1 MVTETR
7 PTPEVGNHTG
17 SASHRHGLIGAI
29 LDIAV
34 RFRWAVIVLTVFAAI
49 YGAMNLL
56 RLPIDAVPDITNT
69 QVQIN
74 TSASA
79 LSPSQVE
86 TQVTFPIETGLAGI
100 EGLEM
105 TRSISRN
112 GFSQVTAIFEEGTD
126 IYFARQ
132 QVNERLAPI
141 GASLPEGA
149 EPTMGP
155 ISTGLG
161 EVLMYTIE
169 YEYPGGRDAPK
180 GGRTGWQPDGSFI
193 TERGERLDTEVAK
206 AAYLRTVQDW
216 VVAPLMRSIDGV
228 AGVDSIGG
236 YEKQFL
242 VQPDPAR
249 LTGYGLSFDTL
260 IDALE
265 AANLAEGANFV
276 DRAGEA
282 LLVRVDARLGGTQDI
297 EQAVVATREGV
308 PIRIGDVASVR
319 IGGDLRTG
327 AASLNGEEAVV
338 GTVLMR
344 SGENSR
350 TVAAASAERLEEV
363 RASLPAGVVAEIVYN
378 RSSLVDATIAT
389 VEKNLLEGA
398 LLVIAVLFLMLGNIR
413 AAIIAALV
421 IPVSMLMAAVGM
433 NRLGVSGNLMS
444 LGALDF
450 GLIVDG
456 AVIIVENSVARLAA
470 RQHHEGRLLS
480 LGERLTETRLAAQ
493 EMIRPTVYGQAII
506 LLVYAPLLTF
516 TGVEGKTFSPMAITV
531 MLALASAFVLSL
543 TFVPAMIAVLLNRK
557 LTEKDVKPVR
567 IAKERYG
574 PALRR
579 AIARP
584 WPVIGAGAGMFA
596 VAALMFTFLGSE
608 FTPQLDERDI
618 AVQSLRIPSTSLE
631 RSLAMQRQVE
641 DKLEAFPQVEL
652 VFSRTGTAE
661 VASDPMPPNASDA
674 YVILKPREEWPDPD
688 LSKDELVAE
697 MEESL
702 SGLVGNLYEFSQPIE
717 LRFNE
722 LIAGVR
728 GDVAVK
734 LYGDDLTA
742 LTRSAGEVAG
752 VLRGVE
758 GAADVKVQ
766 QVTGF
771 PTLDIAFDRPT
782 IARYGLTVE
791 EVAQSVAIAL
801 GGRPAGLV
809 FEGDRRFDVVVRLAD
824 ATRDDFDQLGALP
837 IVLENGV
844 TVPLRTLADFQVVDG
859 LAEVRRE
866 QGRRLVI
873 VSANVRE
880 RDLGSFVE
888 EARAGVSENVNLPAA
903 SFIEWGGQYQNLQA
917 AQARLGLVVPV
928 CFALVLLLL
937 FMALGGW
944 VPALAVFSAI
954 PMALAGGVFAL
965 ALRGMPFSVSAAVG
979 FIALSGVAVL
989 NGLVMMTAIRQRL
1002 DKGMSLDDAICDG
1015 ALARLRPVLMTAL
1028 VASLG
1033 FVPMAIATG
1042 TGAEVQR
1049 PLATVVIGGLITA
1062 TALTLFVL
1070 PAIARLVLREN
1081 GQDVGWREKWR
1092 AMLRLN
1098 LTRDERRE
1106 YPTGEI

>member
-1 MVTETR
+1 MAIDQTTASSPMSSDE
-7 PTPEVGNHTG
+7 G
-17 SASHRHGLIGAI
+17 SHRHGPIGVI
-29 LDIAV
+29 LDVAV
-34 RFRWAVIVLTVFAAI
+34 RFRWAIIVLTVFAAI
-49 YGAMNLL
+49 YGAFNLV

-74 TSASA
+74 TSAAA

-126 IYFARQ
+126 LYFARQ

-169 YEYPGGRDAPK
+169 YEHPGGKGATT
-180 GGRTGWQPDGSFI
+180 GGRTGWQSDGSFI
-193 TERGERLDTEVAK
+193 TERGDRLESEVAK

-236 YEKQFL
+236 FEKQFL

-249 LTGYGLSFDTL
+249 LTGYGLSFDSL

-265 AANLAEGANFV
+265 AANLAAGANFV
-276 DRAGEA
+276 DRADEA
-282 LLVRVDARLGGTQDI
+282 LLVRVDARLGSIADI
-297 EQAVVATREGV
+297 EEAVIATREGV
-308 PIRIGDVASVR
+308 PIRIGDVADVE

-344 SGENSR
+344 AGENSR
-350 TVAAASAERLEEV
+350 TVAAGAAERLEEV
-363 RASLPAGVVAEIVYN
+363 RASLPDGVVAEIVYN
-378 RSSLVDATIAT
+378 RSSLVDATIST

-398 LLVIAVLFLMLGNIR
+398 LLVIAVLFLLLGNIR
-413 AAIIAALV
+413 AAIITALV

-470 RQHHEGRLLS
+470 RQHREGRLLT

-493 EMIRPTVYGQAII
+493 EMIKPTVYGQAII
-506 LLVYAPLLTF
+506 FLVFAPLLTF
-516 TGVEGKTFSPMAITV
+516 TGVEGKTFSPMAITM

-543 TFVPAMIAVLLNRK
+543 TFVPAMIAVLLNKK
-557 LTEKDVKPVR
+557 LTEKEVKPIR
-567 IAKERYG
+567 WAKERYG
-574 PALRR
+574 PAVRKV
-579 AIARP
+579 IARP
-584 WPVIGAGAGMFA
+584 WPMIGAGVGLFTVA
-596 VAALMFTFLGSE
+596 VFVFGFLGSE

-631 RSLAMQRQVE
+631 RSLAMQRRVE
-641 DKLEAFPQVEL
+641 DRLEEFPQVDL

-674 YVILKPREEWPDPD
+674 YVILKPRDEWPDPD
-688 LSKDELVAE
+688 LPKDELVGE
-697 MEESL
+697 MESAL
-702 SGLVGNLYEFSQPIE
+702 GGLIGNLYEFSQPIE

-742 LTRSAGEVAG
+742 LTEAAGEVAG
-752 VLRGVE
+752 VLGGVE

-809 FEGDRRFDVVVRLAD
+809 FEGDRRFDVVVRLED

-888 EARAGVSENVNLPAA
+888 EAQERVSTGVDMPPA
-903 SFIEWGGQYQNLQA
+903 SFIEWGGQYQNLQE
-917 AQARLGLVVPV
+917 AQARLTIVVPIA
-928 CFALVLLLL
+928 FALVLLLL

-965 ALRGMPFSVSAAVG
+965 ALRGLPFSVSAAVG

-1002 DKGMSLDDAICDG
+1002 DSGMPLDEAVADG

-1070 PAIARLVLREN
+1070 PAIARLVLDDGKEKRSWRQRWWDRLRRNVTPEERKELR
-1081 GQDVGWREKWR
+1081 DV
-1092 AMLRLN
+1092 
-1098 LTRDERRE
+1098 T
-1106 YPTGEI
+1106 

>member
-1 MVTETR
+1 MI
-7 PTPEVGNHTG
+7 N
-17 SASHRHGLIGAI
+17 GLIRLAMANRLMVLVVVAALAVAGVLSWRALP
-29 LDIAV
+29 LDA
-34 RFRWAVIVLTVFAAI
+34 F
-49 YGAMNLL
+49 
-56 RLPIDAVPDITNT
+56 PDATPPLV
-69 QVQIN
+69 QVY
-74 TSASA
+74 TASPG
-79 LSPSQVE
+79 LSPVDVE
-86 TQVTFPIETGLAGI
+86 TLISYPIEISMYGLPQLERVQSTSI
-100 EGLEM
+100 FGL
-105 TRSISRN
+105 SR
-112 GFSQVTAIFEEGTD
+112 VDIYFEDGTD
-126 IYFARQ
+126 IYFARRL
-132 QVNERLAPI
+132 VNERLAD
-141 GASLPEGA
+141 ARREMPEGLG
-149 EPTMGP
+149 EPQLGP
-155 ISTGLG
+155 LTTGLG
-161 EVLMYTIE
+161 RILMYSVE
-169 YEYPGGRDAPK
+169 NEPGGDHSLTEL
-180 GGRTGWQPDGSFI
+180 RTAQDWIVKPQ
-193 TERGERLDTEVAK
+193 
-206 AAYLRTVQDW
+206 LRTV
-216 VVAPLMRSIDGV
+216 DGV
-228 AGVDSIGG
+228 TGVLSIGG
-236 YEKQFL
+236 FEKQYL

-249 LTGYGLSFDTL
+249 LTGYGLSFDEV

-276 DRAGEA
+276 ERAGEA
-282 LLVRVDARLGGTQDI
+282 LLARVDARLGSVEDI
-297 EQAVVATREGV
+297 EQAVVSTREGV
-308 PIRIGDVASVR
+308 PIRVGDIATVS

-327 AASLNGEEAVV
+327 AASLNGDEAVV

-344 SGENSR
+344 AGENSR
-350 TVAAASAERLEEV
+350 TVSAQAAERLEEV
-363 RASLPAGVVAEIVYN
+363 RSSLPKGIVAEIVYN

-389 VEKNLLEGA
+389 VEKNLVEGA
-398 LLVIAVLFLMLGNIR
+398 LLVIAILFLLLGNIR

-421 IPVSMLMAAVGM
+421 IPFSMLMASIGM

-470 RQHHEGRLLS
+470 RQEHEGRLLT

-493 EMIRPTVYGQAII
+493 EMIKPTVYGQAII
-506 LLVYAPLLTF
+506 LLVFAPLLTF

-543 TFVPAMIAVLLNRK
+543 TFVPAMIAILLNKK
-557 LTEKDVKPVR
+557 LTEKEVKPIR

-574 PALRR
+574 PLVRR
-579 AIARP
+579 AITRP
-584 WPVIGAGAGMFA
+584 WPVIGMGVGIFA
-596 VAALMFTFLGSE
+596 FAAFVFSFLGSE

-631 RSLAMQRQVE
+631 RSLAMQRRVE
-641 DKLEAFPQVEL
+641 DRLEQFEQVQL

-688 LSKDELVAE
+688 LAKDELVAQ
-697 MEESL
+697 MESAL
-702 SGLVGNLYEFSQPIE
+702 SSLVGNLYEFSQPIE

-734 LYGDDLTA
+734 IYGDDL
-742 LTRSAGEVAG
+742 SAMTSAANEVAG
-752 VLRGVE
+752 VLRNVD

-771 PTLDIAFDRPT
+771 PTLDIAFDRPA
-782 IARYGLTVE
+782 IARYGLKVE
-791 EVAQSVAIAL
+791 DVAQSVAIAL

-809 FEGDRRFDVVVRLAD
+809 FEGDRRFDVVVRLSD

-837 IVLENGV
+837 VLLPNGA
-844 TVPLRTLADFQVVDG
+844 TIPLRSVAEFRVVDG

-873 VSANVRE
+873 VSSNVRE

-888 EARAGVSENVNLPAA
+888 EAQERVAAQVELPAA
-903 SFIEWGGQYQNLQA
+903 AFIEWGGQYQNLQA
-917 AQARLGLVVPV
+917 AQERLQIVIPIA
-928 CFALVLLLL
+928 FAVILLLL
-937 FMALGGW
+937 YMAVGGW

-954 PMALAGGVFAL
+954 PLALAGGIFSL

-979 FIALSGVAVL
+979 FIALSGVATL
-989 NGLVMMTAIRQRL
+989 NGLVMVTAIRQRL
-1002 DKGMSLDDAICDG
+1002 DRGMALDDAIVDG
-1015 ALARLRPVLMTAL
+1015 GLARLRPVLMTAL

-1070 PAIARLVLREN
+1070 PAILKLVFSTREDDRTWRQRWWDRLRRNVTSDEQRELK
-1081 GQDVGWREKWR
+1081 DI
-1092 AMLRLN
+1092 A
-1098 LTRDERRE
+1098 
-1106 YPTGEI
+1106 

>member
-1 MVTETR
+1 MAIDQTTASSPMSSDE
-7 PTPEVGNHTG
+7 G
-17 SASHRHGLIGAI
+17 SHRHGPIGVI
-29 LDIAV
+29 LDVAV
-34 RFRWAVIVLTVFAAI
+34 RFRWAIIVLTVFAAI
-49 YGAMNLL
+49 YGAFNLV

-74 TSASA
+74 TSAAA

-126 IYFARQ
+126 LYFARQ

-169 YEYPGGRDAPK
+169 YEHPGGKGATT
-180 GGRTGWQPDGSFI
+180 GGRTGWQSDGSFI
-193 TERGERLDTEVAK
+193 TERGDRLESEVAK

-236 YEKQFL
+236 FEKQFL

-249 LTGYGLSFDTL
+249 LTGYGLSFDSL

-265 AANLAEGANFV
+265 AANLAAGANFV
-276 DRAGEA
+276 DRADEA
-282 LLVRVDARLGGTQDI
+282 LLVRVDARLGSIADI
-297 EQAVVATREGV
+297 EEAVIATREGV
-308 PIRIGDVASVR
+308 PIRIGDVADVE

-344 SGENSR
+344 AGENSR
-350 TVAAASAERLEEV
+350 TVAAGAAERLEEV
-363 RASLPAGVVAEIVYN
+363 RASLPDGVVAEIVYN
-378 RSSLVDATIAT
+378 RSSLVDATIST

-398 LLVIAVLFLMLGNIR
+398 LLVIAVLFLLLGNIR
-413 AAIIAALV
+413 AAIITALV

-470 RQHHEGRLLS
+470 RQHREGRLLT

-493 EMIRPTVYGQAII
+493 EMIKPTVYGQAII
-506 LLVYAPLLTF
+506 FLVFAPLLTF
-516 TGVEGKTFSPMAITV
+516 TGVEGKTFSPMAITM

-543 TFVPAMIAVLLNRK
+543 TFVPAMIAVLLNKK
-557 LTEKDVKPVR
+557 LTEKEVKPIR
-567 IAKERYG
+567 WAKERYG
-574 PALRR
+574 PAVRKV
-579 AIARP
+579 IARP
-584 WPVIGAGAGMFA
+584 WPMIGAGVGLFTVA
-596 VAALMFTFLGSE
+596 VFVFGFLGSE

-631 RSLAMQRQVE
+631 RSLAMQRRVE
-641 DKLEAFPQVEL
+641 DRLEEFPQVDL

-674 YVILKPREEWPDPD
+674 YVILKPRDEWPDPD
-688 LSKDELVAE
+688 LPKDELVGE
-697 MEESL
+697 MESAL
-702 SGLVGNLYEFSQPIE
+702 GGLIGNLYEFSQPIE

-742 LTRSAGEVAG
+742 LTEAAGEVAG

-809 FEGDRRFDVVVRLAD
+809 FEGDRRFDVVVRLED

-888 EARAGVSENVNLPAA
+888 EAQEGVAAGVDMPPA

-917 AQARLGLVVPV
+917 AQARLAIVVPV

-965 ALRGMPFSVSAAVG
+965 ALRGLPFSVSAAVG

-1002 DKGMSLDDAICDG
+1002 DSGMPLDEAIADG

-1070 PAIARLVLREN
+1070 PAIARLVLHRSDDERS
-1081 GQDVGWREKWR
+1081 WREKWWDR
-1092 AMLRLN
+1092 LRRN
-1098 LTRDERRE
+1098 VTRDEQRE
-1106 YPTGEI
+1106 LGEIT

>member
-1 MVTETR
+1 MAIDQTTASS
-7 PTPEVGNHTG
+7 PTSSDEG
-17 SASHRHGLIGAI
+17 SHRHGPIGVI

-34 RFRWAVIVLTVFAAI
+34 RFRWAIIVLTVFAAI
-49 YGAMNLL
+49 YGAFNLV

-74 TSASA
+74 TSAAA

-126 IYFARQ
+126 LYFARQ

-169 YEYPGGRDAPK
+169 YEFPGGRGAST
-180 GGRTGWQPDGSFI
+180 GGRTGWQSDGSFI
-193 TERGERLDTEVAK
+193 TERGDRLESEVAK

-236 YEKQFL
+236 FEKQFL

-249 LTGYGLSFDTL
+249 LTGYGLSFDSL

-265 AANLAEGANFV
+265 AANLAAGANFV
-276 DRAGEA
+276 DRADEA
-282 LLVRVDARLGGTQDI
+282 LLVRVDARLGSIADI
-297 EQAVVATREGV
+297 EEAVIATREGV
-308 PIRIGDVASVR
+308 PIRIGDVADVE

-344 SGENSR
+344 AGENSR
-350 TVAAASAERLEEV
+350 TVAAGAAERLDEV
-363 RASLPAGVVAEIVYN
+363 RASLPDGVVAEIVYN
-378 RSSLVDATIAT
+378 RSALVDATIST

-398 LLVIAVLFLMLGNIR
+398 LLVIAVLFLLLGNIR
-413 AAIIAALV
+413 AAIITALV

-456 AVIIVENSVARLAA
+456 AVIIVENSVARLSA
-470 RQHHEGRLLS
+470 RQHQEGRLLT

-493 EMIRPTVYGQAII
+493 EMIKPTVYGQAII
-506 LLVYAPLLTF
+506 FLVFAPLLTF
-516 TGVEGKTFSPMAITV
+516 TGVEGKTFSPMAITM

-543 TFVPAMIAVLLNRK
+543 TFVPAMIAVLLNKK
-557 LTEKDVKPVR
+557 LTEKEVKPIR
-567 IAKERYG
+567 MAKERYG
-574 PALRR
+574 PAVRK

-584 WPVIGAGAGMFA
+584 WPMIGTGVGIFA
-596 VAALMFTFLGSE
+596 VAAVMFTFLGSE
-608 FTPQLDERDI
+608 FTPQLDERDL

-631 RSLAMQRQVE
+631 RSVAMQRKVE
-641 DKLEAFPQVEL
+641 DRLEEFPQVEL

-674 YVILKPREEWPDPD
+674 YVILKPRDEWPDPD
-688 LSKDELVAE
+688 LSKDELVEE
-697 MEESL
+697 METAL
-702 SGLVGNLYEFSQPIE
+702 GGLIGNLYEFSQPIE

-742 LTRSAGEVAG
+742 LTEAAGDVAG

-809 FEGDRRFDVVVRLAD
+809 FEGDRRFEVVVRLED

-837 IVLENGV
+837 IVLDNGV

-888 EARAGVSENVNLPAA
+888 EAQEGVSAEVDLPPA

-917 AQARLGLVVPV
+917 AQARLAIVVPV

-965 ALRGMPFSVSAAVG
+965 ALRGLPFSVSAAVG

-1002 DKGMSLDDAICDG
+1002 ENGMPLDEAIADG

-1070 PAIARLVLREN
+1070 PAIARLVLHRSDDERS
-1081 GQDVGWREKWR
+1081 WREKWWDS
-1092 AMLRLN
+1092 LRRN
-1098 LTRDERRE
+1098 VTRDEQRE
-1106 YPTGEI
+1106 LGEII

>member
-1 MVTETR
+1 MVTETQTE
-7 PTPEVGNHTG
+7 PAMDTHADT
-17 SASHRHGLIGAI
+17 ASHRHGLIGAI

-74 TSASA
+74 TSAPA

-169 YEYPGGRDAPK
+169 YEYPGGRDAPR
-180 GGRTGWQPDGSFI
+180 GGRTGWQSDGSFI
-193 TERGERLDTEVAK
+193 TERGDRLDTEVAK

-216 VVAPLMRSIDGV
+216 VVVPLMRSIDGV

-389 VEKNLLEGA
+389 VEKNLVEGA

-421 IPVSMLMAAVGM
+421 IPISMLMAAVGM

-470 RQHHEGRLLS
+470 RQHREGRLLS

-493 EMIRPTVYGQAII
+493 EMIKPTVYGQAII

-557 LTEKDVKPVR
+557 LTEKEVKPVR
-567 IAKERYG
+567 MAKERYG
-574 PALRR
+574 PAVRR

-584 WPVIGAGAGMFA
+584 WPVIGAGAGLFA
-596 VAALMFTFLGSE
+596 VAAFVFTFLGSE

-641 DKLEAFPQVEL
+641 DRLETFPQVEL

-742 LTRSAGEVAG
+742 LTRSAGEVAE

-809 FEGDRRFDVVVRLAD
+809 FEGDRRFDVVVRLED

-837 IVLENGV
+837 IVLESGV

-888 EARAGVSENVNLPAA
+888 EARAGVSESVELPAA

-917 AQARLGLVVPV
+917 AQARLALVVPV

-1002 DKGMSLDDAICDG
+1002 DKGMPLDEAICDG

-1033 FVPMAIATG
+1033 FVPMALATG

-1070 PAIARLVLREN
+1070 PAIARLVLDRSDDERS
-1081 GQDVGWREKWR
+1081 WREKWWDR
-1092 AMLRLN
+1092 LRRN
-1098 LTRDERRE
+1098 VTSDEQRELTD
-1106 YPTGEI
+1106 IA

>member
-1 MVTETR
+1 MAIDQT
-7 PTPEVGNHTG
+7 
-17 SASHRHGLIGAI
+17 SSHSDENSHHHGLIGMI
-29 LDIAV
+29 LDVAV
-34 RFRWAVIVLTVFAAI
+34 RFRWAIIVLTIFAAI
-49 YGAMNLL
+49 YGAFNLL

-74 TSASA
+74 TSAAA

-169 YEYPGGRDAPK
+169 YEHPGGKGATT
-180 GGRTGWQPDGSFI
+180 GGRTGWQRDGSFI
-193 TERGERLDTEVAK
+193 TERGDRLESEVAK

-236 YEKQFL
+236 FEKQFL

-249 LTGYGLSFDTL
+249 LTGYGLSFDSL
-260 IDALE
+260 INALE
-265 AANLAEGANFV
+265 AANLAAGANFV
-276 DRAGEA
+276 DRADEA
-282 LLVRVDARLGGTQDI
+282 LLVRVDARLGGIADI
-297 EQAVVATREGV
+297 EEAVVATREGV
-308 PIRIGDVASVR
+308 PIRIGDVANVE

-327 AASLNGEEAVV
+327 AASLNGDEAVV

-350 TVAAASAERLEEV
+350 TVSAQAADRLEEV
-363 RASLPAGVVAEIVYN
+363 RASLPDGVVAEIVYN

-389 VEKNLLEGA
+389 VEKNLVEGA
-398 LLVIAVLFLMLGNIR
+398 LLVIAVLFLLLGNIR

-421 IPVSMLMAAVGM
+421 IPISMLMAAIGM

-470 RQHHEGRLLS
+470 RQHREGRLLS

-493 EMIRPTVYGQAII
+493 EMIKPTVYGQAII
-506 LLVYAPLLTF
+506 LLVDAPLLTF

-543 TFVPAMIAVLLNRK
+543 TFVPAMIAVLLNKK
-557 LTEKDVKPVR
+557 LTEKEVKPIR
-567 IAKERYG
+567 MAKDRYG
-574 PALRR
+574 PAIRKT
-579 AIARP
+579 IARP
-584 WPVIGAGAGMFA
+584 WPVIGAGAGLFA
-596 VAALMFTFLGSE
+596 VAAIMFGFLGSE

-631 RSLAMQRQVE
+631 RSLAMQRRVE
-641 DKLEAFPQVEL
+641 DRLEEFPQVEL

-688 LSKDELVAE
+688 LPKDELVGE
-697 MEESL
+697 MESAL
-702 SGLVGNLYEFSQPIE
+702 GGLVGNLYEFSQPIE

-742 LTRSAGEVAG
+742 LTEAAGDVAG

-791 EVAQSVAIAL
+791 DVAQSVAIAL

-844 TVPLRTLADFQVVDG
+844 TVPLRTLADFEVVDG

-888 EARAGVSENVNLPAA
+888 EAQEGVSAQVDLPPA
-903 SFIEWGGQYQNLQA
+903 SFIEWGGQYQNLQE
-917 AQARLGLVVPV
+917 AQARLAIVVPI
-928 CFALVLLLL
+928 CFAVVLLLL
-937 FMALGGW
+937 YMALGGW

-965 ALRGMPFSVSAAVG
+965 VLRGMPFSVSAAVG

-1002 DKGMSLDDAICDG
+1002 ESGMPLDDAIADG

-1033 FVPMAIATG
+1033 FVPMALATG

-1070 PAIARLVLREN
+1070 PAIARLVLHSSDDERS
-1081 GQDVGWREKWR
+1081 WREKWWDR
-1092 AMLRLN
+1092 LRRN
-1098 LTRDERRE
+1098 VTSDEERE
-1106 YPTGEI
+1106 LKDIA

>member
-1 MVTETR
+1 MAIDHAPPPSPSEGG
-7 PTPEVGNHTG
+7 GNQH
-17 SASHRHGLIGAI
+17 HGPVGAI
-29 LDIAV
+29 LDVAV
-34 RFRWAVIVLTVFAAI
+34 RFRWAIIVLTVCAAI
-49 YGAMNLL
+49 YGAFNLL

-74 TSASA
+74 TNAPA

-100 EGLEM
+100 DGLEM

-112 GFSQVTAIFEEGTD
+112 GFSQVTAIFEEGSD

-161 EVLMYTIE
+161 EVLMYTVE
-169 YEYPGGRDAPK
+169 YEHPGGRGAPT
-180 GGRTGWQPDGSFI
+180 GARTGWQVDGSFI
-193 TERGERLDTEVAK
+193 TERGDRLESEVAK

-242 VQPDPAR
+242 VQPNPTR
-249 LTGYGLSFDTL
+249 LTGYGLSFDSL

-265 AANLAEGANFV
+265 AANLAAGANFV
-276 DRAGEA
+276 DRADEA
-282 LLVRVDARLGGTQDI
+282 LLVRVDARLSGIADI
-297 EQAVVATREGV
+297 EEAVVATREGV
-308 PIRIGDVASVR
+308 PIRIGDVATVE

-350 TVAAASAERLEEV
+350 TVSAQAAERLEEV
-363 RASLPAGVVAEIVYN
+363 RGSLPEGVVAKIVYN

-389 VEKNLLEGA
+389 VETNLVEGA

-421 IPVSMLMAAVGM
+421 IPISMLMAAIGM
-433 NRLGVSGNLMS
+433 NRIGVSGNLMS

-470 RQHHEGRLLS
+470 RQHREGRLLS
-480 LGERLTETRLAAQ
+480 LGERLSETRLAAQ
-493 EMIRPTVYGQAII
+493 EMIKPTVYGQAII

-543 TFVPAMIAVLLNRK
+543 TFVPAMIAVLLNKK
-557 LTEKDVKPVR
+557 LTEKEVKPVR

-574 PALRR
+574 PAVRK

-584 WPVIGAGAGMFA
+584 WPVIGTGVGISA
-596 VAALMFTFLGSE
+596 VAALVFGFLGSE

-618 AVQSLRIPSTSLE
+618 AIQSLRIPSTSLE
-631 RSLAMQRQVE
+631 GSVAMQRRVE
-641 DKLEAFPQVEL
+641 DRLEEFPQVEL

-674 YVILKPREEWPDPD
+674 YVILKPREEWPDPG
-688 LSKDELVAE
+688 LSKDALVAE
-697 MEESL
+697 MEEAL
-702 SGLVGNLYEFSQPIE
+702 GGLIGNLYEFSQPIE

-742 LTRSAGEVAG
+742 LTEAASEVAG

-758 GAADVKVQ
+758 GASDVKVQ

-791 EVAQSVAIAL
+791 DVAQSVAIAL

-809 FEGDRRFDVVVRLAD
+809 FEGDRRFDVVVRLED
-824 ATRDDFDQLGALP
+824 AARDDFDQLGALP
-837 IVLENGV
+837 IVLDNGV
-844 TVPLRTLADFQVVDG
+844 TVPLRTLANFEVVDG

-888 EARAGVSENVNLPAA
+888 EAQEGVAAEVDLPPA
-903 SFIEWGGQYQNLQA
+903 SFIEWGGQYQNLQE
-917 AQARLGLVVPV
+917 AQARLAIVVPV
-928 CFALVLLLL
+928 CFAVVLLLL
-937 FMALGGW
+937 YMALGGW
-944 VPALAVFSAI
+944 VSALAVFSAI

-1002 DKGMSLDDAICDG
+1002 ENGMPLNEAIADG

-1070 PAIARLVLREN
+1070 PAIARLVLHRSDGERSWRQDWWDRLRRNVTREEK
-1081 GQDVGWREKWR
+1081 RE
-1092 AMLRLN
+1092 
-1098 LTRDERRE
+1098 LTD
-1106 YPTGEI
+1106 IA

>member
-1 MVTETR
+1 MAIDRTTASSPMSSDE
-7 PTPEVGNHTG
+7 G
-17 SASHRHGLIGAI
+17 SHRHGPIGVI
-29 LDIAV
+29 LDVAV
-34 RFRWAVIVLTVFAAI
+34 RFRWAIIVLTVFAAI
-49 YGAMNLL
+49 YGAFNLV

-74 TSASA
+74 TSAAA

-126 IYFARQ
+126 LYFARQ

-169 YEYPGGRDAPK
+169 YEHPGGKGATT
-180 GGRTGWQPDGSFI
+180 GGRTGWQSDGSFI
-193 TERGERLDTEVAK
+193 TERGDRLESEVAK

-236 YEKQFL
+236 FEKQFL

-249 LTGYGLSFDTL
+249 LTGYGLSFDSL

-265 AANLAEGANFV
+265 AANLAAGANFV
-276 DRAGEA
+276 DRADEA
-282 LLVRVDARLGGTQDI
+282 LLVRVDARLGSIADI
-297 EQAVVATREGV
+297 EEAVIATREGV
-308 PIRIGDVASVR
+308 PIRIGDVADVE

-344 SGENSR
+344 AGENSR
-350 TVAAASAERLEEV
+350 TVAAGAAERLEEV
-363 RASLPAGVVAEIVYN
+363 RASLPDGVVAEIVYN
-378 RSSLVDATIAT
+378 RSSLVDATIST

-398 LLVIAVLFLMLGNIR
+398 LLVIAVLFLLLGNIR
-413 AAIIAALV
+413 AAIITALV

-470 RQHHEGRLLS
+470 RQHREGRLLT

-493 EMIRPTVYGQAII
+493 EMIKPTVYGQAII
-506 LLVYAPLLTF
+506 FLVFAPLLTF
-516 TGVEGKTFSPMAITV
+516 TGVEGKTFSPMAITM

-543 TFVPAMIAVLLNRK
+543 TFVPAMIAVLLNKK
-557 LTEKDVKPVR
+557 LTEKEVKPIR
-567 IAKERYG
+567 WAKERYG
-574 PALRR
+574 PAVRKV
-579 AIARP
+579 IARP
-584 WPVIGAGAGMFA
+584 WPMIGAGVGLFTVA
-596 VAALMFTFLGSE
+596 VFVFGFLGSE

-631 RSLAMQRQVE
+631 RSLAMQRRVE
-641 DKLEAFPQVEL
+641 DRLEEFPQVDL

-674 YVILKPREEWPDPD
+674 YVILKPRDEWPDPD
-688 LSKDELVAE
+688 LPKDELVGE
-697 MEESL
+697 MESAL
-702 SGLVGNLYEFSQPIE
+702 GGLIGNLYEFSQPIE

-742 LTRSAGEVAG
+742 LTEAAGEVAG
-752 VLRGVE
+752 VLGGVE

-809 FEGDRRFDVVVRLAD
+809 FEGDRRFDVVVRLED

-888 EARAGVSENVNLPAA
+888 EAQERVSTGVDMPPA
-903 SFIEWGGQYQNLQA
+903 SFIEWGGQYQNLQE
-917 AQARLGLVVPV
+917 AQARLTIVVPIA
-928 CFALVLLLL
+928 FALVLLLL

-965 ALRGMPFSVSAAVG
+965 ALRGLPFSVSAAVG

-1002 DKGMSLDDAICDG
+1002 DSGMSLDEAIADG

-1070 PAIARLVLREN
+1070 PAIARLVLDDGKEKRSWRQRWWDRLRRNVTPEERKELR
-1081 GQDVGWREKWR
+1081 DV
-1092 AMLRLN
+1092 
-1098 LTRDERRE
+1098 T
-1106 YPTGEI
+1106 

>member
-1 MVTETR
+1 MDTDHMQDADR
-7 PTPEVGNHTG
+7 
-17 SASHRHGLIGAI
+17 SHRHGLIGMI
-29 LDIAV
+29 LDVAV
-34 RFRWAVIVLTVFAAI
+34 RFRWAMVVLTLGVAI
-49 YGAMNLL
+49 YGVVNLL
-56 RLPIDAVPDITNT
+56 RLPIDAVPDITNV

-74 TSASA
+74 TEAPA

-86 TQVTFPIETGLAGI
+86 TQVTYPVETGLAGI

-132 QVNERLAPI
+132 QVNERLTPI
-141 GASLPEGA
+141 SASLPEGA
-149 EPTMGP
+149 EPVMGP

-169 YEYPGGRDAPK
+169 FEFPDGKEAPLGGAV
-180 GGRTGWQPDGSFI
+180 GWQSDGSFV
-193 TERGERLDTEVAK
+193 TERGDPLDSDVAK
-206 AAYLRTVQDW
+206 AAYLRTIQDW
-216 VVAPLMRSIDGV
+216 VVAPLMRSV
-228 AGVDSIGG
+228 EGVDSIGG
-236 YEKQFL
+236 FEKQYL

-249 LTGYGLSFDTL
+249 LTGYGLSFDEVIT
-260 IDALE
+260 ALE

-276 DRAGEA
+276 ERAGEA
-282 LLVRVDARLGGTQDI
+282 LLARVDARLGSVEDI
-297 EQAVVATREGV
+297 EQAVVSTREGV
-308 PIRIGDVASVR
+308 PIRVGDIATVS

-327 AASLNGEEAVV
+327 AASLNGDEAVV

-344 SGENSR
+344 AGENSR
-350 TVAAASAERLEEV
+350 TVSAQAAERLEEV
-363 RASLPAGVVAEIVYN
+363 RSSLPEGIVAEIVYN

-389 VEKNLLEGA
+389 VEKNLVEGA
-398 LLVIAVLFLMLGNIR
+398 LLVIAILFLLLGNIR

-421 IPVSMLMAAVGM
+421 IPFSMLMASIGM

-470 RQHHEGRLLS
+470 RQEHEGRLLT

-493 EMIRPTVYGQAII
+493 EMIKPTVYGQAII
-506 LLVYAPLLTF
+506 LLVFAPLLTF

-543 TFVPAMIAVLLNRK
+543 TFVPAMIAILLNKK
-557 LTEKDVKPVR
+557 LTEKEVKPIR

-574 PALRR
+574 PLVRK
-579 AIARP
+579 AITRP
-584 WPVIGAGAGMFA
+584 WPVIGMGVGIFA
-596 VAALMFTFLGSE
+596 FAAFVFSFLGSE

-631 RSLAMQRQVE
+631 RSLAMQRRVE
-641 DKLEAFPQVEL
+641 DRLEQFEQVQL

-688 LSKDELVAE
+688 LAKDELVAQ
-697 MEESL
+697 MESAL
-702 SGLVGNLYEFSQPIE
+702 SSLVGNLYEFSQPIE

-734 LYGDDLTA
+734 IYGDDL
-742 LTRSAGEVAG
+742 SAMTSAANEVAG
-752 VLRGVE
+752 VLRNVD

-771 PTLDIAFDRPT
+771 PTLDIAFDRPA
-782 IARYGLTVE
+782 IARYGLKVE
-791 EVAQSVAIAL
+791 DVAQSVAIAL

-809 FEGDRRFDVVVRLAD
+809 FEGDRRFDVVVRLSD

-837 IVLENGV
+837 VLLPNGA
-844 TVPLRTLADFQVVDG
+844 TIPLRSVAEFRVVDG

-873 VSANVRE
+873 VSSNVRE

-888 EARAGVSENVNLPAA
+888 EAQERVAAQVELPAA
-903 SFIEWGGQYQNLQA
+903 AFIEWGGQYQNLQA
-917 AQARLGLVVPV
+917 AQERLQIVIPIA
-928 CFALVLLLL
+928 FAVILLLL
-937 FMALGGW
+937 YMAVGGW

-954 PMALAGGVFAL
+954 PLALAGGIFSL

-979 FIALSGVAVL
+979 FIALSGVATL
-989 NGLVMMTAIRQRL
+989 NGLVMVTAIRQRL
-1002 DKGMSLDDAICDG
+1002 DRVMALDDAIVDG
-1015 ALARLRPVLMTAL
+1015 GLARLRPVLMTAL

-1070 PAIARLVLREN
+1070 PAILKLVFSTREDDRTWRQRWWDRLRRNVTSDEQRELK
-1081 GQDVGWREKWR
+1081 DI
-1092 AMLRLN
+1092 A
-1098 LTRDERRE
+1098 
-1106 YPTGEI
+1106 

>member
-1 MVTETR
+1 MAIDQTSSHSDE
-7 PTPEVGNHTG
+7 G
-17 SASHRHGLIGAI
+17 SHHHGLIGMI
-29 LDIAV
+29 LDVAV
-34 RFRWAVIVLTVFAAI
+34 RFRWAIIVLTIFAAI
-49 YGAMNLL
+49 YGAFNLL

-74 TSASA
+74 TSAAA

-169 YEYPGGRDAPK
+169 YEHPGGK
-180 GGRTGWQPDGSFI
+180 GATTGGQTGWQRDGSFI
-193 TERGERLDTEVAK
+193 TERGDRLESEVAK

-236 YEKQFL
+236 FEKQFL

-249 LTGYGLSFDTL
+249 LTGYGLSFDSL
-260 IDALE
+260 INALE
-265 AANLAEGANFV
+265 AANLAAGANFV
-276 DRAGEA
+276 DRADEA
-282 LLVRVDARLGGTQDI
+282 LLVRVDARLGGIADI
-297 EQAVVATREGV
+297 EEAVVATREGV
-308 PIRIGDVASVR
+308 PIRIGDVANVE

-350 TVAAASAERLEEV
+350 TVSAQAADRLEEV
-363 RASLPAGVVAEIVYN
+363 RASLPDGVVAEIVYN

-389 VEKNLLEGA
+389 VEKNLVEGA
-398 LLVIAVLFLMLGNIR
+398 LLVIAVLFLLLGNIR

-421 IPVSMLMAAVGM
+421 IPISMLMAAIGM

-470 RQHHEGRLLS
+470 RQHREGRLLS

-493 EMIRPTVYGQAII
+493 EMIKPTVYGQAII

-543 TFVPAMIAVLLNRK
+543 TFVPAMIAVLLNKK
-557 LTEKDVKPVR
+557 LTEKEVKPIR
-567 IAKERYG
+567 MAKGRYG
-574 PALRR
+574 PAIRKT
-579 AIARP
+579 IARP
-584 WPVIGAGAGMFA
+584 WPVIGAGAGLFA
-596 VAALMFTFLGSE
+596 VAAIMFGFLGSE

-631 RSLAMQRQVE
+631 RSLAMQRRVE
-641 DKLEAFPQVEL
+641 DRLEEFPQVEL

-674 YVILKPREEWPDPD
+674 YVILKPRDEWPDPD
-688 LSKDELVAE
+688 LPKDELVGE
-697 MEESL
+697 MESAL
-702 SGLVGNLYEFSQPIE
+702 GGLVGNLYEFSQPIE

-742 LTRSAGEVAG
+742 LTEAAGDVAG
-752 VLRGVE
+752 VLRAVE

-791 EVAQSVAIAL
+791 DVAQSVAIAL

-844 TVPLRTLADFQVVDG
+844 TVPLRTLADFEVVDG

-888 EARAGVSENVNLPAA
+888 EAQEGVSAQVDLPPA
-903 SFIEWGGQYQNLQA
+903 SFIEWGGQYQNLQE
-917 AQARLGLVVPV
+917 AQARLAIVVPI
-928 CFALVLLLL
+928 CFAVVLLLL
-937 FMALGGW
+937 YMALGGW

-965 ALRGMPFSVSAAVG
+965 VLRGMPFSVSAAVG

-1002 DKGMSLDDAICDG
+1002 ESGMPLDEAIADG

-1033 FVPMAIATG
+1033 FVPMALATG

-1070 PAIARLVLREN
+1070 PAIARLVLHRSDD
-1081 GQDVGWREKWR
+1081 GRSWREKWWDR
-1092 AMLRLN
+1092 LRRN
-1098 LTRDERRE
+1098 VTSDEERE
-1106 YPTGEI
+1106 LKDIA

>member
-1 MVTETR
+1 MSSDE
-7 PTPEVGNHTG
+7 G
-17 SASHRHGLIGAI
+17 SHRHGPIGVI
-29 LDIAV
+29 LDVAV
-34 RFRWAVIVLTVFAAI
+34 RFRWAIIVLTVFAAI
-49 YGAMNLL
+49 YGAFNLV

-74 TSASA
+74 TSAAA

-126 IYFARQ
+126 LYFARQ

-169 YEYPGGRDAPK
+169 YEHPGGKGATT
-180 GGRTGWQPDGSFI
+180 GGRTGWQSDGSFI
-193 TERGERLDTEVAK
+193 TERGDRLESEVAK

-236 YEKQFL
+236 FEKQFL

-249 LTGYGLSFDTL
+249 LTGYGLSFDSL

-265 AANLAEGANFV
+265 AANLAAGANFV
-276 DRAGEA
+276 DRADEA
-282 LLVRVDARLGGTQDI
+282 LLVRVDARLGSIADI
-297 EQAVVATREGV
+297 EEAVIATREGV
-308 PIRIGDVASVR
+308 PIRIGDVADVE

-344 SGENSR
+344 AGENSR
-350 TVAAASAERLEEV
+350 TVAAGAAERLEEV
-363 RASLPAGVVAEIVYN
+363 RASLPDGVVAEIVYN
-378 RSSLVDATIAT
+378 RSSLVDATIST

-398 LLVIAVLFLMLGNIR
+398 LLVIAVLFLLLGNIR
-413 AAIIAALV
+413 AAIITALV

-470 RQHHEGRLLS
+470 RQHREGRLLT

-493 EMIRPTVYGQAII
+493 EMIKPTVYGQAII
-506 LLVYAPLLTF
+506 FLVFAPLLTF
-516 TGVEGKTFSPMAITV
+516 TGVEGKTFSPMAITM

-543 TFVPAMIAVLLNRK
+543 TFVPAMIAVLLNKK
-557 LTEKDVKPVR
+557 LTEKEVKPIR
-567 IAKERYG
+567 WTKERYG
-574 PALRR
+574 PAVRK

-584 WPVIGAGAGMFA
+584 WPMIGAGVGLFTVA
-596 VAALMFTFLGSE
+596 VFVFGFLGSE

-631 RSLAMQRQVE
+631 RSLAMQRRVE
-641 DKLEAFPQVEL
+641 DRLEEFPQVDL

-674 YVILKPREEWPDPD
+674 YVILKPRDEWPDPD
-688 LSKDELVAE
+688 LPKDELVGE
-697 MEESL
+697 MESAL
-702 SGLVGNLYEFSQPIE
+702 GGLIGNLYEFSQPIE

-742 LTRSAGEVAG
+742 LTESAGQVAS

-771 PTLDIAFDRPT
+771 PTMDIAFDRPT

-791 EVAQSVAIAL
+791 DVAQSVAIAL

-809 FEGDRRFDVVVRLAD
+809 FEGDRRFDVVVRLED

-888 EARAGVSENVNLPAA
+888 EAQEGVSAQVDMPPA

-917 AQARLGLVVPV
+917 AQARLAIVVPV

-965 ALRGMPFSVSAAVG
+965 ALRGLPFSVSAAVG

-1002 DKGMSLDDAICDG
+1002 DSGMPLDEAVADG

-1070 PAIARLVLREN
+1070 PAIARLVLDDGKEKRSWRQRWWDRLRRNVTPEERKELR
-1081 GQDVGWREKWR
+1081 DV
-1092 AMLRLN
+1092 
-1098 LTRDERRE
+1098 T
-1106 YPTGEI
+1106 

>member
-1 MVTETR
+1 MAIDQTSSHSDE
-7 PTPEVGNHTG
+7 G
-17 SASHRHGLIGAI
+17 SHHHGLIGMI
-29 LDIAV
+29 LDVAV
-34 RFRWAVIVLTVFAAI
+34 RFRWAIIVLTIFAAI
-49 YGAMNLL
+49 YGAFNLL

-74 TSASA
+74 TSAAA

-169 YEYPGGRDAPK
+169 YEHPGGK
-180 GGRTGWQPDGSFI
+180 GATTGGQTGWQRDGSFI
-193 TERGERLDTEVAK
+193 TERGDRLESEVAK

-236 YEKQFL
+236 FEKQFL

-249 LTGYGLSFDTL
+249 LTGYGLSFDSL
-260 IDALE
+260 INALE
-265 AANLAEGANFV
+265 AANLAAGANFV
-276 DRAGEA
+276 DRADEA
-282 LLVRVDARLGGTQDI
+282 LLVRVDARLGGIADI
-297 EQAVVATREGV
+297 EEAVVATREGV
-308 PIRIGDVASVR
+308 PIRIGDVANVE

-350 TVAAASAERLEEV
+350 TVSAQAADRLEEV
-363 RASLPAGVVAEIVYN
+363 RASLPDGVVAEIVYN

-389 VEKNLLEGA
+389 VEKNLVEGA
-398 LLVIAVLFLMLGNIR
+398 LLVIAVLFLLLGNIR

-421 IPVSMLMAAVGM
+421 IPISMLMAAIGM

-456 AVIIVENSVARLAA
+456 AVIIVENSVARLAT
-470 RQHHEGRLLS
+470 RQHREGRLLS

-493 EMIRPTVYGQAII
+493 EMIKPTVYGQAII

-543 TFVPAMIAVLLNRK
+543 TFVPAMIAVLLNKK
-557 LTEKDVKPVR
+557 LTEKEVKPIR
-567 IAKERYG
+567 MAKDRYG
-574 PALRR
+574 PAIRKT
-579 AIARP
+579 IARP
-584 WPVIGAGAGMFA
+584 WPVIGAGAGLFA
-596 VAALMFTFLGSE
+596 VAAIMFGFLGSE

-631 RSLAMQRQVE
+631 RSLAMQRRVE
-641 DKLEAFPQVEL
+641 DRLEEFPQVEL

-688 LSKDELVAE
+688 LPKDELVGE
-697 MEESL
+697 MESAL
-702 SGLVGNLYEFSQPIE
+702 GGLVGNLYEFSQPIE

-742 LTRSAGEVAG
+742 LTEAAGDVAG
-752 VLRGVE
+752 VLRAVE

-791 EVAQSVAIAL
+791 DVAQSVAIAL

-844 TVPLRTLADFQVVDG
+844 TVPLRTLADFEVVDG

-888 EARAGVSENVNLPAA
+888 EAQEGVSAQVDLPPA
-903 SFIEWGGQYQNLQA
+903 SFIEWGGQYQNLQE
-917 AQARLGLVVPV
+917 AQARLAIVVPI
-928 CFALVLLLL
+928 CFAVVLLLL
-937 FMALGGW
+937 YMALGGW

-965 ALRGMPFSVSAAVG
+965 VLRGMPFSVSAAVG

-1002 DKGMSLDDAICDG
+1002 ESGMPLDDAIADG

-1033 FVPMAIATG
+1033 FVPMALATG

-1070 PAIARLVLREN
+1070 PAIARLVLHSSDDERS
-1081 GQDVGWREKWR
+1081 WREKWWDR
-1092 AMLRLN
+1092 LRRN
-1098 LTRDERRE
+1098 VTSDEERE
-1106 YPTGEI
+1106 LKDIA

>member
-1 MVTETR
+1 MAIDQTTASSPMSSDE
-7 PTPEVGNHTG
+7 G
-17 SASHRHGLIGAI
+17 SHRHGPIGVI
-29 LDIAV
+29 LDVAV
-34 RFRWAVIVLTVFAAI
+34 RFRWAIIVLTVFAAI
-49 YGAMNLL
+49 YGAFNLV

-74 TSASA
+74 TSAAA

-126 IYFARQ
+126 LYFARQ

-169 YEYPGGRDAPK
+169 YEHPGGKGATT
-180 GGRTGWQPDGSFI
+180 GGRTGWQSDGSFI
-193 TERGERLDTEVAK
+193 TERGDRLESEVAK

-236 YEKQFL
+236 FEKQFL

-249 LTGYGLSFDTL
+249 LTGYGLSFDSL

-265 AANLAEGANFV
+265 AANLAAGANFV
-276 DRAGEA
+276 DRADEA
-282 LLVRVDARLGGTQDI
+282 LLVRVDARLGSIADI
-297 EQAVVATREGV
+297 EEAVIATREGV
-308 PIRIGDVASVR
+308 PIRIGDVADVE

-344 SGENSR
+344 AGENSR
-350 TVAAASAERLEEV
+350 TVAAGAAERLEEV
-363 RASLPAGVVAEIVYN
+363 RASLPDVVVAEIVYN
-378 RSSLVDATIAT
+378 RSSLVDATIST

-398 LLVIAVLFLMLGNIR
+398 LLVIAVLFLLLGNIR
-413 AAIIAALV
+413 AAIITALV

-470 RQHHEGRLLS
+470 RQHREGRLLT

-493 EMIRPTVYGQAII
+493 EMIKPTVYGQAII
-506 LLVYAPLLTF
+506 FLVFAPLLTF
-516 TGVEGKTFSPMAITV
+516 TGVEGKTFSPMAITM

-543 TFVPAMIAVLLNRK
+543 TFVPAMIAVLLNKK
-557 LTEKDVKPVR
+557 LTEKEVKPIR
-567 IAKERYG
+567 WAKERYG
-574 PALRR
+574 PAVRKV
-579 AIARP
+579 IARP
-584 WPVIGAGAGMFA
+584 WPMIGAGVGLFTVA
-596 VAALMFTFLGSE
+596 VFVFGFLGSE

-631 RSLAMQRQVE
+631 RSLAMQRRVE
-641 DKLEAFPQVEL
+641 DRLEEFPQVDL

-674 YVILKPREEWPDPD
+674 YVILKPRDEWPDPD
-688 LSKDELVAE
+688 LPKDELVGE
-697 MEESL
+697 MESAL
-702 SGLVGNLYEFSQPIE
+702 GGLIGNLYEFSQPIE

-742 LTRSAGEVAG
+742 LTEAAGEVAG
-752 VLRGVE
+752 VLGGVE

-809 FEGDRRFDVVVRLAD
+809 FEGDRRFDVVVRLED

-888 EARAGVSENVNLPAA
+888 EAQERVSTGVDMPPA
-903 SFIEWGGQYQNLQA
+903 SFIEWGGQYQNLQE
-917 AQARLGLVVPV
+917 AQARLTIVVPIA
-928 CFALVLLLL
+928 FALVLLLL

-965 ALRGMPFSVSAAVG
+965 ALRGLPFSVSAAVG

-1002 DKGMSLDDAICDG
+1002 DSGMSLDEAIADG

-1070 PAIARLVLREN
+1070 PAIARLVLDDGKEKRSWRQRWWDRLRRNVTPEERKELR
-1081 GQDVGWREKWR
+1081 DV
-1092 AMLRLN
+1092 
-1098 LTRDERRE
+1098 T
-1106 YPTGEI
+1106 

>member
-1 MVTETR
+1 M
-7 PTPEVGNHTG
+7 
-17 SASHRHGLIGAI
+17 
-29 LDIAV
+29 
-34 RFRWAVIVLTVFAAI
+34 
-49 YGAMNLL
+49 
-56 RLPIDAVPDITNT
+56 
-69 QVQIN
+69 
-74 TSASA
+74 
-79 LSPSQVE
+79 
-86 TQVTFPIETGLAGI
+86 TFPIETGLAGI

-126 IYFARQ
+126 LYFARQ

-169 YEYPGGRDAPK
+169 YEHPGGKGATT
-180 GGRTGWQPDGSFI
+180 GGRTGWQSDGSFI
-193 TERGERLDTEVAK
+193 TERGDRLESEVAK

-236 YEKQFL
+236 FEKQFL

-249 LTGYGLSFDTL
+249 LTGYGLSFDSL

-265 AANLAEGANFV
+265 AANLAAGANFV
-276 DRAGEA
+276 DRADEA
-282 LLVRVDARLGGTQDI
+282 LLVRVDARLGSIADI
-297 EQAVVATREGV
+297 EEAVIATREGV
-308 PIRIGDVASVR
+308 PIRIGDVADVE

-344 SGENSR
+344 AGENSR
-350 TVAAASAERLEEV
+350 TVAAGAAERLDEV
-363 RASLPAGVVAEIVYN
+363 RASLPDGVVAEIVYN
-378 RSSLVDATIAT
+378 RSSLVDATIST

-398 LLVIAVLFLMLGNIR
+398 LLVIAVLFLLLGNIR
-413 AAIIAALV
+413 AAIITALV

-470 RQHHEGRLLS
+470 RQHREGRLLT

-493 EMIRPTVYGQAII
+493 EMIKPTVYGQAII
-506 LLVYAPLLTF
+506 FLVFAPLLTF
-516 TGVEGKTFSPMAITV
+516 TGVEGKTFSPMAITM

-543 TFVPAMIAVLLNRK
+543 TFVPAMIAVLLNKK
-557 LTEKDVKPVR
+557 LTEKEVKPIR
-567 IAKERYG
+567 WAKERYG
-574 PALRR
+574 PAVRKV
-579 AIARP
+579 IARP
-584 WPVIGAGAGMFA
+584 WPMIGAGVGLFTVA
-596 VAALMFTFLGSE
+596 VFVFGFLGSE

-631 RSLAMQRQVE
+631 RSLAMQRRVE
-641 DKLEAFPQVEL
+641 DRLEEFPQVDL

-674 YVILKPREEWPDPD
+674 YVILKPRDEWPDPD
-688 LSKDELVAE
+688 LPKDELVGE
-697 MEESL
+697 MESAL
-702 SGLVGNLYEFSQPIE
+702 GGLIGNLYEFSQPIE

-742 LTRSAGEVAG
+742 LTEAAGEVAG
-752 VLRGVE
+752 VLGGVE

-809 FEGDRRFDVVVRLAD
+809 FEGDRRFDVVVRLED

-888 EARAGVSENVNLPAA
+888 EAQERVSTGVDMPPA
-903 SFIEWGGQYQNLQA
+903 SFIEWGGQYQNLQE
-917 AQARLGLVVPV
+917 AQARLTIVVPIA
-928 CFALVLLLL
+928 FALVLLLL

-965 ALRGMPFSVSAAVG
+965 ALRGLPFSVSAAVG

-1002 DKGMSLDDAICDG
+1002 DSGMSLDEAIADG

-1070 PAIARLVLREN
+1070 PAIARLVLDDGKEKRSWRQRWWDRLRRNVTPEERKELR
-1081 GQDVGWREKWR
+1081 DV
-1092 AMLRLN
+1092 
-1098 LTRDERRE
+1098 T
-1106 YPTGEI
+1106 

>member
-1 MVTETR
+1 MAIDQT
-7 PTPEVGNHTG
+7 
-17 SASHRHGLIGAI
+17 SSHSDENSHHHGLIGMI
-29 LDIAV
+29 LDVAV
-34 RFRWAVIVLTVFAAI
+34 RFRWAIIVLTIFAAI
-49 YGAMNLL
+49 YGAFNLL

-74 TSASA
+74 TSAAA

-169 YEYPGGRDAPK
+169 YEHPGGKGATT
-180 GGRTGWQPDGSFI
+180 GGRTGWQRDGSFI
-193 TERGERLDTEVAK
+193 TERGDRLESEVAK

-236 YEKQFL
+236 FEKQFL

-249 LTGYGLSFDTL
+249 LTGYGLSFDSL
-260 IDALE
+260 INALE
-265 AANLAEGANFV
+265 AANLAAGANFV
-276 DRAGEA
+276 DRADEA
-282 LLVRVDARLGGTQDI
+282 LLVRVDARLGGIADI
-297 EQAVVATREGV
+297 EEAVVATREGV
-308 PIRIGDVASVR
+308 PIRIGDVANVE

-350 TVAAASAERLEEV
+350 TVSAQAADRLEEV
-363 RASLPAGVVAEIVYN
+363 RASLPDGVVAEIVYN

-389 VEKNLLEGA
+389 VEKNLVEGA
-398 LLVIAVLFLMLGNIR
+398 LLVIAVLFLLLGNIR

-421 IPVSMLMAAVGM
+421 IPISMLMAAIGM

-456 AVIIVENSVARLAA
+456 AVIIVENSVARLAT
-470 RQHHEGRLLS
+470 RQHREGRLLS

-493 EMIRPTVYGQAII
+493 EMIKPTVYGQAII

-543 TFVPAMIAVLLNRK
+543 TFVPAMIAVLLNKK
-557 LTEKDVKPVR
+557 LTEKEVKPIR
-567 IAKERYG
+567 MAKDRYG
-574 PALRR
+574 PAIRKT
-579 AIARP
+579 IARP
-584 WPVIGAGAGMFA
+584 WPVIGAGAGLFA
-596 VAALMFTFLGSE
+596 VAAIMFGFLGSE

-631 RSLAMQRQVE
+631 RSLAMQRRVE
-641 DKLEAFPQVEL
+641 DRLEEFPQVEL

-688 LSKDELVAE
+688 LPKDELVGE
-697 MEESL
+697 MESAL
-702 SGLVGNLYEFSQPIE
+702 GGLVGNLYEFSQPIE

-742 LTRSAGEVAG
+742 LTEAAGDVAG
-752 VLRGVE
+752 VLRAVE

-791 EVAQSVAIAL
+791 DVAQSVAIAL

-844 TVPLRTLADFQVVDG
+844 TVPLRTLADFEVVDG

-888 EARAGVSENVNLPAA
+888 EAQEGVSAQVDLPPA
-903 SFIEWGGQYQNLQA
+903 SFIEWGGQYQNLQE
-917 AQARLGLVVPV
+917 AQARLAIVVPI
-928 CFALVLLLL
+928 CFAVVLLLL
-937 FMALGGW
+937 YMALGGW

-965 ALRGMPFSVSAAVG
+965 VLRGMPFSVSAAVG

-1002 DKGMSLDDAICDG
+1002 ESGMPLDDAIADG

-1033 FVPMAIATG
+1033 FVPMALATG

-1070 PAIARLVLREN
+1070 PAIARLVLHSSDDERS
-1081 GQDVGWREKWR
+1081 WREKWWDR
-1092 AMLRLN
+1092 LRRN
-1098 LTRDERRE
+1098 VTSDEERE
-1106 YPTGEI
+1106 LKDIA

>member
-1 MVTETR
+1 MAIDQTSSHSDE
-7 PTPEVGNHTG
+7 G
-17 SASHRHGLIGAI
+17 SHHHGLIGMI
-29 LDIAV
+29 LDVAV
-34 RFRWAVIVLTVFAAI
+34 RFRWAIIVLTIFAAI
-49 YGAMNLL
+49 YGAFNLL

-74 TSASA
+74 TSAAA

-169 YEYPGGRDAPK
+169 YEHPGGKGATT
-180 GGRTGWQPDGSFI
+180 GGRTGWQRDGSFI
-193 TERGERLDTEVAK
+193 TERGDRLESEVAK

-236 YEKQFL
+236 FEKQFL

-249 LTGYGLSFDTL
+249 LTGYGLSFDSL
-260 IDALE
+260 INALE
-265 AANLAEGANFV
+265 AANLAAGANFV
-276 DRAGEA
+276 DRADEA
-282 LLVRVDARLGGTQDI
+282 LLVRVDARLGGIADI
-297 EQAVVATREGV
+297 EEAVVATREGV
-308 PIRIGDVASVR
+308 PIRIGDVANVE

-327 AASLNGEEAVV
+327 AASLNGDEAVV

-350 TVAAASAERLEEV
+350 TVSAQAADRLEEV
-363 RASLPAGVVAEIVYN
+363 RASLPDGVVAEIVYN

-389 VEKNLLEGA
+389 VEKNLVEGA
-398 LLVIAVLFLMLGNIR
+398 LLVIAVLFLLLGNIR

-421 IPVSMLMAAVGM
+421 IPISMLMAAIGM

-470 RQHHEGRLLS
+470 RQHREGRLLS

-493 EMIRPTVYGQAII
+493 EMIKPTVYGQAII

-543 TFVPAMIAVLLNRK
+543 TFVPAMIAVLLNKK
-557 LTEKDVKPVR
+557 LTEKEVKPIR
-567 IAKERYG
+567 MAKGRYG
-574 PALRR
+574 PAIRKT
-579 AIARP
+579 IARP
-584 WPVIGAGAGMFA
+584 WPVIGAGAGLFA
-596 VAALMFTFLGSE
+596 VAAIMFGFLGSE

-631 RSLAMQRQVE
+631 RSLAMQRRVE
-641 DKLEAFPQVEL
+641 DRLEEFPQVEL

-688 LSKDELVAE
+688 LPKDELVGE
-697 MEESL
+697 MESAL
-702 SGLVGNLYEFSQPIE
+702 GGLVGNLYEFSQPIE

-742 LTRSAGEVAG
+742 LTEAAGDVAG

-791 EVAQSVAIAL
+791 DVAQSVAIAL

-844 TVPLRTLADFQVVDG
+844 TVPLRTLADFEVVDG

-888 EARAGVSENVNLPAA
+888 EAQEGVSAQVDLPPA
-903 SFIEWGGQYQNLQA
+903 SFIEWGGQYQNLQE
-917 AQARLGLVVPV
+917 AQARLAIVVPI
-928 CFALVLLLL
+928 CFAVVLLLL
-937 FMALGGW
+937 YMALGGW

-965 ALRGMPFSVSAAVG
+965 VLRGMPFSVSAAVG

-1002 DKGMSLDDAICDG
+1002 ESGMPLDDAIADG

-1033 FVPMAIATG
+1033 FVPMALATG

-1070 PAIARLVLREN
+1070 PAIARLVLHSSDDERS
-1081 GQDVGWREKWR
+1081 WREKWWDR
-1092 AMLRLN
+1092 LRRN
-1098 LTRDERRE
+1098 VTSDEERE
-1106 YPTGEI
+1106 LKDIA

>member
-1 MVTETR
+1 MAIDQTTASSPMSSDE
-7 PTPEVGNHTG
+7 G
-17 SASHRHGLIGAI
+17 SHRHGPIGVI
-29 LDIAV
+29 LDVAV
-34 RFRWAVIVLTVFAAI
+34 RFRWAIIVLTVFAAI
-49 YGAMNLL
+49 YGAFNLV

-74 TSASA
+74 TSAAA

-126 IYFARQ
+126 LYFARQ

-169 YEYPGGRDAPK
+169 YEHPGGKGATT
-180 GGRTGWQPDGSFI
+180 GGRTGWQSDGSFI
-193 TERGERLDTEVAK
+193 TERGDRLESEVAK

-236 YEKQFL
+236 FEKQFL

-249 LTGYGLSFDTL
+249 LTGYGLSFDSL

-265 AANLAEGANFV
+265 AANLAAGANFV
-276 DRAGEA
+276 DRADEA
-282 LLVRVDARLGGTQDI
+282 LLVRVDARLGSIADI
-297 EQAVVATREGV
+297 EEAVIATREGV
-308 PIRIGDVASVR
+308 PIRIGDVADVE

-344 SGENSR
+344 AGENSR
-350 TVAAASAERLEEV
+350 TVAAGAAERLEEV
-363 RASLPAGVVAEIVYN
+363 RASLPDGVVAEIVYN
-378 RSSLVDATIAT
+378 RSSLVDATIST

-398 LLVIAVLFLMLGNIR
+398 LLVIAVLFLLLGNIR
-413 AAIIAALV
+413 AAIITALV

-470 RQHHEGRLLS
+470 RQHREGRLLT

-493 EMIRPTVYGQAII
+493 EMIKPTVYGQAII
-506 LLVYAPLLTF
+506 FLVFAPLLTF
-516 TGVEGKTFSPMAITV
+516 TGVEGKTFSPMAITM

-543 TFVPAMIAVLLNRK
+543 TFVPAMIAVLLNKK
-557 LTEKDVKPVR
+557 LTEKEVKPIR
-567 IAKERYG
+567 WAKERYG
-574 PALRR
+574 PAVRKV
-579 AIARP
+579 IARP
-584 WPVIGAGAGMFA
+584 WPMIGAGVGLFTVA
-596 VAALMFTFLGSE
+596 VFVFGFLGSE

-631 RSLAMQRQVE
+631 RSLAMQRRVE
-641 DKLEAFPQVEL
+641 DRLEEFPQVDL

-674 YVILKPREEWPDPD
+674 YVILKPRDEWPDPD
-688 LSKDELVAE
+688 LPKDELVGE
-697 MEESL
+697 MESAL
-702 SGLVGNLYEFSQPIE
+702 GGLIGNLYEFSQPIE

-742 LTRSAGEVAG
+742 LTEAAGEVAG
-752 VLRGVE
+752 VLGGVE

-809 FEGDRRFDVVVRLAD
+809 FEGDRRFDVVVRLED

-888 EARAGVSENVNLPAA
+888 EAQERVSTGVDMPPA
-903 SFIEWGGQYQNLQA
+903 SFIEWGGQYQNLQE
-917 AQARLGLVVPV
+917 AQARLTIVVPIA
-928 CFALVLLLL
+928 FALVLLLL

-965 ALRGMPFSVSAAVG
+965 ALRGLPFSVSAAVG

-1002 DKGMSLDDAICDG
+1002 DSGMSLDEAIADG

-1070 PAIARLVLREN
+1070 PAIARLVLDDGKEKRSWRQRWWDRLRRNVTPEERKELR
-1081 GQDVGWREKWR
+1081 DV
-1092 AMLRLN
+1092 
-1098 LTRDERRE
+1098 T
-1106 YPTGEI
+1106 

>member
-1 MVTETR
+1 MAIDQTSSHSDE
-7 PTPEVGNHTG
+7 G
-17 SASHRHGLIGAI
+17 SHHHGLIGMI
-29 LDIAV
+29 LDVAV
-34 RFRWAVIVLTVFAAI
+34 RFRWAIIVLTIFAAI
-49 YGAMNLL
+49 YGAFNLL

-74 TSASA
+74 TSAAA

-169 YEYPGGRDAPK
+169 YEHPGGK
-180 GGRTGWQPDGSFI
+180 GATTGGQTGWQRDGSFI
-193 TERGERLDTEVAK
+193 TERGDRLESEVAK

-236 YEKQFL
+236 FEKQFL

-249 LTGYGLSFDTL
+249 LTGYGLSFDSL
-260 IDALE
+260 INALE
-265 AANLAEGANFV
+265 AANLAAGANFV
-276 DRAGEA
+276 DRADEA
-282 LLVRVDARLGGTQDI
+282 LLVRVDARLGGIADI
-297 EQAVVATREGV
+297 EEAVVATREGV
-308 PIRIGDVASVR
+308 PIRIGDVANVE

-327 AASLNGEEAVV
+327 AASLNGDEAVV

-350 TVAAASAERLEEV
+350 TVSAQAADRLEEV
-363 RASLPAGVVAEIVYN
+363 RASLPDGVVAEIVYN

-389 VEKNLLEGA
+389 VEKNLVEGA
-398 LLVIAVLFLMLGNIR
+398 LLVIAVLFLLLGNIR

-421 IPVSMLMAAVGM
+421 IPISMLMAAIGM

-470 RQHHEGRLLS
+470 RQHREGRLLS

-493 EMIRPTVYGQAII
+493 EMIKPTVYGQAII

-543 TFVPAMIAVLLNRK
+543 TFVPAMIAVLLNKK
-557 LTEKDVKPVR
+557 LTEKEVKPIR
-567 IAKERYG
+567 MAKDRYG
-574 PALRR
+574 PAIRKT
-579 AIARP
+579 IARP
-584 WPVIGAGAGMFA
+584 WPVIGAGAGLFA
-596 VAALMFTFLGSE
+596 VAAIMFGFLGSE

-631 RSLAMQRQVE
+631 RSLAMQRRVE
-641 DKLEAFPQVEL
+641 DRLEEFPQVEL

-688 LSKDELVAE
+688 LPKDELVGE
-697 MEESL
+697 MESAL
-702 SGLVGNLYEFSQPIE
+702 GGLVGNLYEFSQPIE

-742 LTRSAGEVAG
+742 LTEAAGDVAG

-791 EVAQSVAIAL
+791 DVAQSVAIAL

-844 TVPLRTLADFQVVDG
+844 TVPLRTLADFEVVDG

-888 EARAGVSENVNLPAA
+888 EAQEGVSAQVDLPPA
-903 SFIEWGGQYQNLQA
+903 SFIEWGGQYQNLQE
-917 AQARLGLVVPV
+917 AQARLAIVVPI
-928 CFALVLLLL
+928 CFAVVLLLL
-937 FMALGGW
+937 YMALGGW

-965 ALRGMPFSVSAAVG
+965 VLRGMPFSVSAAVG

-1002 DKGMSLDDAICDG
+1002 ESGMPLDEAIADG

-1033 FVPMAIATG
+1033 FVPMALATG

-1070 PAIARLVLREN
+1070 PAIARLVLHSSDDERS
-1081 GQDVGWREKWR
+1081 WREKWWDR
-1092 AMLRLN
+1092 LRRN
-1098 LTRDERRE
+1098 VTSDEERE
-1106 YPTGEI
+1106 LKDIA

>member
-1 MVTETR
+1 V
-7 PTPEVGNHTG
+7 
-17 SASHRHGLIGAI
+17 A
-29 LDIAV
+29 D
-34 RFRWAVIVLTVFAAI
+34 
-49 YGAMNLL
+49 
-56 RLPIDAVPDITNT
+56 
-69 QVQIN
+69 
-74 TSASA
+74 
-79 LSPSQVE
+79 VE
-86 TQVTFPIETGLAGI
+86 
-100 EGLEM
+100 
-105 TRSISRN
+105 
-112 GFSQVTAIFEEGTD
+112 
-126 IYFARQ
+126 
-132 QVNERLAPI
+132 
-141 GASLPEGA
+141 
-149 EPTMGP
+149 
-155 ISTGLG
+155 
-161 EVLMYTIE
+161 
-169 YEYPGGRDAPK
+169 
-180 GGRTGWQPDGSFI
+180 
-193 TERGERLDTEVAK
+193 
-206 AAYLRTVQDW
+206 
-216 VVAPLMRSIDGV
+216 
-228 AGVDSIGG
+228 
-236 YEKQFL
+236 
-242 VQPDPAR
+242 
-249 LTGYGLSFDTL
+249 
-260 IDALE
+260 
-265 AANLAEGANFV
+265 
-276 DRAGEA
+276 
-282 LLVRVDARLGGTQDI
+282 
-297 EQAVVATREGV
+297 
-308 PIRIGDVASVR
+308 

-344 SGENSR
+344 AGENSR
-350 TVAAASAERLEEV
+350 TVAAGAAERLEEV
-363 RASLPAGVVAEIVYN
+363 RASLPDGVVAEIVYN
-378 RSSLVDATIAT
+378 RSSLVDATIST

-398 LLVIAVLFLMLGNIR
+398 LLVIAVLFLLLGNIR
-413 AAIIAALV
+413 AAIITALV

-470 RQHHEGRLLS
+470 RQHREGRLLT

-493 EMIRPTVYGQAII
+493 EMIKPTVYGQAII
-506 LLVYAPLLTF
+506 FLVFAPLLTF
-516 TGVEGKTFSPMAITV
+516 TGVEGKTFSPMAITM

-543 TFVPAMIAVLLNRK
+543 TFVPAMIAVLLNKK
-557 LTEKDVKPVR
+557 LTEKEVKPIR
-567 IAKERYG
+567 WAKERYG
-574 PALRR
+574 PAVRKV
-579 AIARP
+579 IARP
-584 WPVIGAGAGMFA
+584 WPMIGAGVGLFTVA
-596 VAALMFTFLGSE
+596 VFVFGFLGSE

-631 RSLAMQRQVE
+631 RSLAMQRRVE
-641 DKLEAFPQVEL
+641 DRLEEFPQVDL

-674 YVILKPREEWPDPD
+674 YVILKPRDEWPDPD
-688 LSKDELVAE
+688 LPKDELVGE
-697 MEESL
+697 MESAL
-702 SGLVGNLYEFSQPIE
+702 GGLIGNLYEFSQPIE

-742 LTRSAGEVAG
+742 LTEAAGEVAG
-752 VLRGVE
+752 VLGGVE

-809 FEGDRRFDVVVRLAD
+809 FEGDRRFDVVVRLED

-888 EARAGVSENVNLPAA
+888 EAQERVSTGVDMPPA
-903 SFIEWGGQYQNLQA
+903 SFIEWGGQYQNLQE
-917 AQARLGLVVPV
+917 AQARLTIVVPIA
-928 CFALVLLLL
+928 FALVLLLL

-965 ALRGMPFSVSAAVG
+965 ALRGLPFSVSAAVG

-1002 DKGMSLDDAICDG
+1002 DSGMSLDEAIADG

-1070 PAIARLVLREN
+1070 PAIARLVLDDGKEKRSWRQRWWDRLRRNVTPEERKELR
-1081 GQDVGWREKWR
+1081 DV
-1092 AMLRLN
+1092 
-1098 LTRDERRE
+1098 T
-1106 YPTGEI
+1106 

>member
-1 MVTETR
+1 MAIETG
-7 PTPEVGNHTG
+7 PAAVVPPLE
-17 SASHRHGLIGAI
+17 ASKGLVDII

-34 RFRWAVIVLTVFAAI
+34 RFRWAVIALTLIAAG
-49 YGAMNLL
+49 YGAFNLL

-74 TSASA
+74 TVVPA
-79 LSPSQVE
+79 LSPAQVE
-86 TQVTFPIETGLAGI
+86 TQVTFPIETGLSGI
-100 EGLEM
+100 EGLAM

-112 GFSQVTAIFEEGTD
+112 GFSQVTAIFDEGTD
-126 IYFARQ
+126 LYFARQ
-132 QVNERLAPI
+132 QVSERLVPL

-149 EPTMGP
+149 KPAMGP

-169 YEYPGGRDAPK
+169 YRHPDGKGAPLGGRN
-180 GGRTGWQPDGSFI
+180 GWQRDGSFV
-193 TERGERLDTEVAK
+193 TERGERLDSEVSK

-216 VVAPLMRSIDGV
+216 IVAPQMRSIDGV

-236 YEKQFL
+236 YEKSFL

-249 LTGYGLSFDTL
+249 LTGYGIAFDTL
-260 IDALE
+260 IAALE
-265 AANLAEGANFV
+265 KANLAEGANFI

-282 LLVRVDARLGGTQDI
+282 LLVRADARLGTVADI
-297 EQAVVATREGV
+297 ENATVATREGV
-308 PIRIGDVASVR
+308 PIRIGDVAKVS

-327 AASLNGEEAVV
+327 AASLNGEEAVI

-344 SGENSR
+344 SGANSR
-350 TVAAASAERLEEV
+350 TVAASAAERLEEV
-363 RASLPAGVVAEIVYN
+363 RASLPPGVVAEIVYN
-378 RSSLVDATIAT
+378 RSTLVDATIAT
-389 VEKNLLEGA
+389 VEKNLAEGA
-398 LLVIAVLFLMLGNIR
+398 LLVIAILFLMLGNIR

-421 IPVSMLMAAVGM
+421 IPFSMLMAAIGM

-470 RQHHEGRLLS
+470 RQHREGRLLT
-480 LGERLTETRLAAQ
+480 LGERLVETRLAAQ
-493 EMIRPTVYGQAII
+493 EMIKPTVYGQAII

-516 TGVEGKTFSPMAITV
+516 SGVEGKTFSPMAITV

-543 TFVPAMIAVLLNRK
+543 TFVPAMVAVLLNRK
-557 LTEKDVKPVR
+557 LEEKEVRPVR
-567 IAKERYG
+567 AAKQWYG
-574 PALRR
+574 PAVRK

-584 WPVIGAGAGMFA
+584 WPIIGMGGAVFA
-596 VAALMFTFLGSE
+596 VAAILFGFLGSE

-618 AVQSLRIPSTSLE
+618 AVQALRIPSTPLE
-631 RSLAMQRQVE
+631 RSLDMQRQVE
-641 DKLEAFPQVEL
+641 KRLMQFPQVQL

-674 YVILKPREEWPDPD
+674 YVILKPREEWPDPR
-688 LSKDELVAE
+688 LPKDKLVAE

-702 SGLVGNLYEFSQPIE
+702 NGLIGNLYEFSQPIE

-722 LIAGVR
+722 LIAGIR

-742 LTRSAGEVAG
+742 LTAAAGEVAG
-752 VLRGVE
+752 VLRGIE

-771 PTLDIAFDRPT
+771 PTLDIAFDRSK

-791 EVAQSVAIAL
+791 DVAQTAAIAL

-809 FEGDRRFDVVVRLAD
+809 FDGDRRFEIVVRVPD

-837 IVLENGV
+837 ILLPGGSA
-844 TVPLRTLADFQVVDG
+844 VPLRELAEFRVVDG

-866 QGRRLVI
+866 QGRRLVV

-880 RDLGSFVE
+880 RDLGSFVQ
-888 EARAGVSENVNLPAA
+888 EAQEAVRRNVTLPSG
-903 SFIEWGGQYQNLQA
+903 SFLEWGGQYENLQA
-917 AQARLGLVVPV
+917 AQARLALVVPV

-937 FMALGGW
+937 AMALGGW

-1002 DKGMSLDDAICDG
+1002 ESGLAVEDAIADG

-1033 FVPMAIATG
+1033 FVPMAIASG

-1049 PLATVVIGGLITA
+1049 PLATVVIGGLVTA
-1062 TALTLFVL
+1062 TVLTLFVL
-1070 PAIARLVLREN
+1070 PAIARLVLSRSAD
-1081 GQDVGWREKWR
+1081 GADWRNEWR
-1092 AMLRLN
+1092 ARLTAIWKAADPRKSGN
-1098 LTRDERRE
+1098 L
-1106 YPTGEI
+1106 PAGSG

>member
-1 MVTETR
+1 MVTETQNE
-7 PTPEVGNHTG
+7 PAVDTHSDTG
-17 SASHRHGLIGAI
+17 SHRHGLIGAI

-74 TSASA
+74 TSAPA

-112 GFSQVTAIFEEGTD
+112 GFSQVTAIFEEGSD

-180 GGRTGWQPDGSFI
+180 GGRTGWQSDGSFI
-193 TERGERLDTEVAK
+193 TERGDRLDTEVAK

-249 LTGYGLSFDTL
+249 LTGYGLSFDSL
-260 IDALE
+260 IEALE

-363 RASLPAGVVAEIVYN
+363 RASLPVGVVAEIVYN

-389 VEKNLLEGA
+389 VEKNLVEGA

-421 IPVSMLMAAVGM
+421 IPISMLMAAVGM

-470 RQHHEGRLLS
+470 RQHREGRLLS

-493 EMIRPTVYGQAII
+493 EMIKPTVYGQAII

-557 LTEKDVKPVR
+557 LTEKEVKPVR
-567 IAKERYG
+567 MAKERYG

-584 WPVIGAGAGMFA
+584 WPVIGAGAGLFA
-596 VAALMFTFLGSE
+596 VAAFVFTFLGSE

-641 DKLEAFPQVEL
+641 DRLETFPQVEL

-674 YVILKPREEWPDPD
+674 YVILMPREEWPDPD
-688 LSKDELVAE
+688 LSKDELVAQ

-742 LTRSAGEVAG
+742 LTRSAGEVAE

-809 FEGDRRFDVVVRLAD
+809 FEGDRRFDVVVRLED

-837 IVLENGV
+837 IVLESGV
-844 TVPLRTLADFQVVDG
+844 TVPLRTLAEFQVVDG

-888 EARAGVSENVNLPAA
+888 EARAGVSESVELPAA

-917 AQARLGLVVPV
+917 AQARLALVVPV

-965 ALRGMPFSVSAAVG
+965 AIRGMPFSVSAAVG

-1002 DKGMSLDDAICDG
+1002 DKGLPLDEAISDG

-1033 FVPMAIATG
+1033 FVPMALATG

-1070 PAIARLVLREN
+1070 PAIARLVLNRPDDERS
-1081 GQDVGWREKWR
+1081 WREKWWDR
-1092 AMLRLN
+1092 LRRN
-1098 LTRDERRE
+1098 VTSDEQRELTD
-1106 YPTGEI
+1106 IA

>member
-1 MVTETR
+1 MAIDQTSSHSDE
-7 PTPEVGNHTG
+7 G
-17 SASHRHGLIGAI
+17 SHHHGLIGMI
-29 LDIAV
+29 LDVAV
-34 RFRWAVIVLTVFAAI
+34 RFRWAIIVLTIFAAI
-49 YGAMNLL
+49 YGAFNLL

-74 TSASA
+74 TSAAA

-169 YEYPGGRDAPK
+169 YEHPGGKGATT
-180 GGRTGWQPDGSFI
+180 GGRTGWQRDGSFI
-193 TERGERLDTEVAK
+193 TERGDRLESEVAK

-236 YEKQFL
+236 FEKQFL

-249 LTGYGLSFDTL
+249 LTGYGLSFDSL
-260 IDALE
+260 INALE
-265 AANLAEGANFV
+265 AANLAAGANFV
-276 DRAGEA
+276 DRADEA
-282 LLVRVDARLGGTQDI
+282 LLVRVDARLGGIADI
-297 EQAVVATREGV
+297 EEAVVATREGV
-308 PIRIGDVASVR
+308 PIRIGDVANVE

-350 TVAAASAERLEEV
+350 TVSAQAADRLEEV
-363 RASLPAGVVAEIVYN
+363 RASLPDGVVAEIVYN

-389 VEKNLLEGA
+389 VEKNLVEGA
-398 LLVIAVLFLMLGNIR
+398 LLVIAVLFLLLGNIR

-421 IPVSMLMAAVGM
+421 IPISMLMAAIGM

-470 RQHHEGRLLS
+470 RQHREGRLLS

-493 EMIRPTVYGQAII
+493 EMIKATVYGQAII

-543 TFVPAMIAVLLNRK
+543 TFVPAMIAVLLNKK
-557 LTEKDVKPVR
+557 LTEKEVKPIR
-567 IAKERYG
+567 MAKDRYG
-574 PALRR
+574 PAIRKT
-579 AIARP
+579 IARP
-584 WPVIGAGAGMFA
+584 WPVIGAGAGLFA
-596 VAALMFTFLGSE
+596 VAAIMFGFLGSE

-631 RSLAMQRQVE
+631 RSLAMQRRVE
-641 DKLEAFPQVEL
+641 DRLEEFPQVEL

-688 LSKDELVAE
+688 LPKDELVGE
-697 MEESL
+697 MESAL
-702 SGLVGNLYEFSQPIE
+702 GGLVGNLYEFSQPIE

-742 LTRSAGEVAG
+742 LTEAAGDVAG

-791 EVAQSVAIAL
+791 DVAQSVAIAL

-844 TVPLRTLADFQVVDG
+844 TVPLRTLADFEVVDG

-888 EARAGVSENVNLPAA
+888 EAQEGVSAQVDLPPA
-903 SFIEWGGQYQNLQA
+903 SFIEWGGQYQNLQE
-917 AQARLGLVVPV
+917 AQARLAIVVPI
-928 CFALVLLLL
+928 CFAVVLLLL
-937 FMALGGW
+937 YMALGGW

-965 ALRGMPFSVSAAVG
+965 VLRGMPFSVSAAVG

-1002 DKGMSLDDAICDG
+1002 ESGMPLDEAIADG

-1033 FVPMAIATG
+1033 FVPMALATG

-1070 PAIARLVLREN
+1070 PAIARLVLHRSDD
-1081 GQDVGWREKWR
+1081 GRSWREKWWDR
-1092 AMLRLN
+1092 PRRN
-1098 LTRDERRE
+1098 VTSDEE
-1106 YPTGEI
+1106 AELKDIA

>member
-1 MVTETR
+1 
-7 PTPEVGNHTG
+7 
-17 SASHRHGLIGAI
+17 
-29 LDIAV
+29 
-34 RFRWAVIVLTVFAAI
+34 
-49 YGAMNLL
+49 
-56 RLPIDAVPDITNT
+56 
-69 QVQIN
+69 
-74 TSASA
+74 
-79 LSPSQVE
+79 
-86 TQVTFPIETGLAGI
+86 
-100 EGLEM
+100 
-105 TRSISRN
+105 
-112 GFSQVTAIFEEGTD
+112 
-126 IYFARQ
+126 
-132 QVNERLAPI
+132 
-141 GASLPEGA
+141 
-149 EPTMGP
+149 
-155 ISTGLG
+155 
-161 EVLMYTIE
+161 
-169 YEYPGGRDAPK
+169 
-180 GGRTGWQPDGSFI
+180 
-193 TERGERLDTEVAK
+193 
-206 AAYLRTVQDW
+206 
-216 VVAPLMRSIDGV
+216 
-228 AGVDSIGG
+228 
-236 YEKQFL
+236 
-242 VQPDPAR
+242 
-249 LTGYGLSFDTL
+249 
-260 IDALE
+260 
-265 AANLAEGANFV
+265 
-276 DRAGEA
+276 
-282 LLVRVDARLGGTQDI
+282 
-297 EQAVVATREGV
+297 V
-308 PIRIGDVASVR
+308 PIRIGDVADVE

-344 SGENSR
+344 AGENSR
-350 TVAAASAERLEEV
+350 TVAAGAAERLEEV
-363 RASLPAGVVAEIVYN
+363 RASLPDGVVAEIVYN
-378 RSSLVDATIAT
+378 RSSLVDATIST

-398 LLVIAVLFLMLGNIR
+398 LLVIAVLFLLLGNIR
-413 AAIIAALV
+413 AAIITALV

-470 RQHHEGRLLS
+470 RQHREGRLLT

-493 EMIRPTVYGQAII
+493 EMIKPTVYGQAII
-506 LLVYAPLLTF
+506 FLVFAPLLTF
-516 TGVEGKTFSPMAITV
+516 TGVEGKTFSPMAITM

-543 TFVPAMIAVLLNRK
+543 TFVPAMIAVLLNKK
-557 LTEKDVKPVR
+557 LTEKEVKPIR
-567 IAKERYG
+567 WAKERYG
-574 PALRR
+574 PAVRKV
-579 AIARP
+579 IARP
-584 WPVIGAGAGMFA
+584 WPMIGAGVGLFTVA
-596 VAALMFTFLGSE
+596 VFVFGFLGSE

-631 RSLAMQRQVE
+631 RSLAMQRRVE
-641 DKLEAFPQVEL
+641 DRLEEFPQVDL

-674 YVILKPREEWPDPD
+674 YVILKPRDEWPDPD
-688 LSKDELVAE
+688 LPKDELVGE
-697 MEESL
+697 MESAL
-702 SGLVGNLYEFSQPIE
+702 GGLIGNLYEFSQPIE

-742 LTRSAGEVAG
+742 LTEAAGEVAG
-752 VLRGVE
+752 VLGGVE

-809 FEGDRRFDVVVRLAD
+809 FEGDRRFDVVVRLED

-888 EARAGVSENVNLPAA
+888 EAQERVSTGVDMPPA
-903 SFIEWGGQYQNLQA
+903 SFIEWGGQYQNLQE
-917 AQARLGLVVPV
+917 AQARLTIVVPIA
-928 CFALVLLLL
+928 FALVLLLL

-965 ALRGMPFSVSAAVG
+965 ALRGLPFSVSAAVG

-1002 DKGMSLDDAICDG
+1002 DSGMSLDEAIADG

-1070 PAIARLVLREN
+1070 PAIARLVLDDGKEKRSWRQRWWDRLRRKVTPEERKELR
-1081 GQDVGWREKWR
+1081 DV
-1092 AMLRLN
+1092 
-1098 LTRDERRE
+1098 T
-1106 YPTGEI
+1106 

>member
-1 MVTETR
+1 MAIDQTSSHSDE
-7 PTPEVGNHTG
+7 G
-17 SASHRHGLIGAI
+17 SHHHGLIGMI
-29 LDIAV
+29 LDVAV
-34 RFRWAVIVLTVFAAI
+34 RFRWAIIVLTIFAAI
-49 YGAMNLL
+49 YGAFNLL

-74 TSASA
+74 TSAAA

-169 YEYPGGRDAPK
+169 YEHPGGK
-180 GGRTGWQPDGSFI
+180 GATTGGQTGWQRDGSFI
-193 TERGERLDTEVAK
+193 TERGDRLESEVAK

-236 YEKQFL
+236 FEKQFL

-249 LTGYGLSFDTL
+249 LTGYGLSFDSL
-260 IDALE
+260 INALE
-265 AANLAEGANFV
+265 AANLAAGANFV
-276 DRAGEA
+276 DRADEA
-282 LLVRVDARLGGTQDI
+282 LLVRVDARLGGIADI
-297 EQAVVATREGV
+297 EEAVVATREGV
-308 PIRIGDVASVR
+308 PIRIGDVANVE

-350 TVAAASAERLEEV
+350 TVSAQAADRLEEV
-363 RASLPAGVVAEIVYN
+363 RASLPDGVVAEIVYN

-389 VEKNLLEGA
+389 VEKNLVEGA
-398 LLVIAVLFLMLGNIR
+398 LLVIAVLFLLLGNIR

-421 IPVSMLMAAVGM
+421 IPISMLMAAIGM

-470 RQHHEGRLLS
+470 RQHREGRLLS

-493 EMIRPTVYGQAII
+493 EMIKPTVYGQAII

-543 TFVPAMIAVLLNRK
+543 TFVPAMIAVLLNKK
-557 LTEKDVKPVR
+557 LTEKEVKP
-567 IAKERYG
+567 ILMAKDRYG
-574 PALRR
+574 PAIRKT
-579 AIARP
+579 IARP
-584 WPVIGAGAGMFA
+584 WPVISAGAGLFA
-596 VAALMFTFLGSE
+596 VAAIMFGFLGSE

-631 RSLAMQRQVE
+631 RSLAMQRRVE
-641 DKLEAFPQVEL
+641 DRLEEFPQVEL

-674 YVILKPREEWPDPD
+674 YVILKPRDEWPDPD
-688 LSKDELVAE
+688 LPKDELVGE
-697 MEESL
+697 MESAL
-702 SGLVGNLYEFSQPIE
+702 GGLVGNLYEFSQPIE

-734 LYGDDLTA
+734 LYGDDLSA
-742 LTRSAGEVAG
+742 LTEAAGDVAG
-752 VLRGVE
+752 VLRAVE

-791 EVAQSVAIAL
+791 DVAQSVAIAL

-844 TVPLRTLADFQVVDG
+844 TVPLRTLADFEVVDG

-888 EARAGVSENVNLPAA
+888 EAQEGVSAQVDLPPA
-903 SFIEWGGQYQNLQA
+903 SFIEWGGQYQNLQE
-917 AQARLGLVVPV
+917 AQARLAIVVPI
-928 CFALVLLLL
+928 CFAVVLLLL
-937 FMALGGW
+937 YMALGGW

-965 ALRGMPFSVSAAVG
+965 VLRGMPFSVSAAVG

-1002 DKGMSLDDAICDG
+1002 ESGMPLDDAIADG

-1033 FVPMAIATG
+1033 FVPMALATG

-1070 PAIARLVLREN
+1070 PAIARLVLHRSDD
-1081 GQDVGWREKWR
+1081 GRSWREKWWDR
-1092 AMLRLN
+1092 LRRN
-1098 LTRDERRE
+1098 VTSDEERE
-1106 YPTGEI
+1106 LKDIA

>member
-1 MVTETR
+1 MAIDQTSSHSDE
-7 PTPEVGNHTG
+7 G
-17 SASHRHGLIGAI
+17 SHHHGLIGMI
-29 LDIAV
+29 LDVAV
-34 RFRWAVIVLTVFAAI
+34 RFRWAIIVLTIFAAI
-49 YGAMNLL
+49 YGAFNLL

-74 TSASA
+74 TSAAA

-169 YEYPGGRDAPK
+169 YEHPGGK
-180 GGRTGWQPDGSFI
+180 GATTGGQTGWQRDGSFI
-193 TERGERLDTEVAK
+193 TERGDRLESEVAK

-236 YEKQFL
+236 FEKQFL

-249 LTGYGLSFDTL
+249 LTGYGLSFDSL
-260 IDALE
+260 INALE
-265 AANLAEGANFV
+265 AANLAAGANFV
-276 DRAGEA
+276 DRADEA
-282 LLVRVDARLGGTQDI
+282 LLVRVDARLGGIADI
-297 EQAVVATREGV
+297 EEAVVATREGV
-308 PIRIGDVASVR
+308 PIRIGDVANVE

-350 TVAAASAERLEEV
+350 TVSAQAADRLEEV
-363 RASLPAGVVAEIVYN
+363 RASLPDGVVAEIVYN

-389 VEKNLLEGA
+389 VEKNLVEGA
-398 LLVIAVLFLMLGNIR
+398 LLVIAVLFLLLGNIR

-421 IPVSMLMAAVGM
+421 IPISMLMAAIGM

-470 RQHHEGRLLS
+470 RQHREGRLLS

-493 EMIRPTVYGQAII
+493 EMIKPTVYGQAII

-543 TFVPAMIAVLLNRK
+543 TFVPAMIAVLLNKK
-557 LTEKDVKPVR
+557 LTEKEVKPIR
-567 IAKERYG
+567 MAKGRYG
-574 PALRR
+574 PAIRKT
-579 AIARP
+579 IARP
-584 WPVIGAGAGMFA
+584 WPVIGAGAGLFA
-596 VAALMFTFLGSE
+596 VAAIMFGFLGSE

-631 RSLAMQRQVE
+631 RSLAMQRRVE
-641 DKLEAFPQVEL
+641 DRLEEFPQVEL

-688 LSKDELVAE
+688 LPKDELVGE
-697 MEESL
+697 MESAL
-702 SGLVGNLYEFSQPIE
+702 GGLVGNLYEFSQPIE

-742 LTRSAGEVAG
+742 LTEAAGDVAG

-791 EVAQSVAIAL
+791 DVAQSVAIAL

-844 TVPLRTLADFQVVDG
+844 TVPLRTLADFEVVDG

-888 EARAGVSENVNLPAA
+888 EAQEGVSAQVDLPPA
-903 SFIEWGGQYQNLQA
+903 SFIEWGGQYQNLQE
-917 AQARLGLVVPV
+917 AQARLAIVVPI
-928 CFALVLLLL
+928 CFAVVLLLL
-937 FMALGGW
+937 YMALGGW

-965 ALRGMPFSVSAAVG
+965 VLRGMPFSVSAAVG

-1002 DKGMSLDDAICDG
+1002 ESGMPLDEAIADG

-1033 FVPMAIATG
+1033 FVPMALATG

-1070 PAIARLVLREN
+1070 PAIARLVLHRSDD
-1081 GQDVGWREKWR
+1081 GRSWREKWWDR
-1092 AMLRLN
+1092 PRRN
-1098 LTRDERRE
+1098 VTSDEE
-1106 YPTGEI
+1106 AELKDIA

>member
-1 MVTETR
+1 MAIDQTTASSPMSSDE
-7 PTPEVGNHTG
+7 G
-17 SASHRHGLIGAI
+17 SHRHGPIGVI
-29 LDIAV
+29 LDVAV
-34 RFRWAVIVLTVFAAI
+34 RFRWAIIVLTVFAAI
-49 YGAMNLL
+49 YGAFNLV

-74 TSASA
+74 TSAAA

-126 IYFARQ
+126 LYFARQ

-169 YEYPGGRDAPK
+169 YEHPGGKGATT
-180 GGRTGWQPDGSFI
+180 GGRTGWQSDGSFI
-193 TERGERLDTEVAK
+193 TERGDRLESEVAK

-236 YEKQFL
+236 FEKQFL

-249 LTGYGLSFDTL
+249 LTGYGLSFDSL

-265 AANLAEGANFV
+265 AANLAAGANFV
-276 DRAGEA
+276 DRADEA
-282 LLVRVDARLGGTQDI
+282 LLVRVDARLGSIADI
-297 EQAVVATREGV
+297 EEAVIATREGV
-308 PIRIGDVASVR
+308 PIRIGDVADVE

-344 SGENSR
+344 AGENSR
-350 TVAAASAERLEEV
+350 TVAAGAAERLDEV
-363 RASLPAGVVAEIVYN
+363 RASLPDGVVAEIVYN
-378 RSSLVDATIAT
+378 RSSLVDATIST

-398 LLVIAVLFLMLGNIR
+398 LLVIAVLFLLLGNIR
-413 AAIIAALV
+413 AAIITALV

-470 RQHHEGRLLS
+470 RQHREGRLLT

-493 EMIRPTVYGQAII
+493 EMIKPTVYGQAII
-506 LLVYAPLLTF
+506 FLVFAPLLTF
-516 TGVEGKTFSPMAITV
+516 TGVEGKTFSPMAITM

-543 TFVPAMIAVLLNRK
+543 TFVPAMIAVLLNKK
-557 LTEKDVKPVR
+557 LTEKEVKPIR
-567 IAKERYG
+567 WTKERYG
-574 PALRR
+574 PAVRK

-584 WPVIGAGAGMFA
+584 WPMIGAGVGIFTAA
-596 VAALMFTFLGSE
+596 VFVFGFLGSE

-631 RSLAMQRQVE
+631 RSLAMQRRVE
-641 DKLEAFPQVEL
+641 DRFEEFPQVDL

-674 YVILKPREEWPDPD
+674 YVILKPRDEWPDPD
-688 LSKDELVAE
+688 LSKDELVEE
-697 MEESL
+697 METAL
-702 SGLVGNLYEFSQPIE
+702 GGLIGNLYEFSQPIE

-742 LTRSAGEVAG
+742 LTETAGEVAG

-809 FEGDRRFDVVVRLAD
+809 FEGDRRFEVVVRLED

-837 IVLENGV
+837 IVLDNGV

-888 EARAGVSENVNLPAA
+888 EAQEGVSAEVDLPPA

-917 AQARLGLVVPV
+917 AQARLAIVVPV

-965 ALRGMPFSVSAAVG
+965 ALRGLPFSVSAAVG

-1002 DKGMSLDDAICDG
+1002 ENGMPLDEAIADG

-1070 PAIARLVLREN
+1070 PAIARLVLHRSDDERS
-1081 GQDVGWREKWR
+1081 WREKWWDR
-1092 AMLRLN
+1092 LRRN
-1098 LTRDERRE
+1098 VTRDEQRE
-1106 YPTGEI
+1106 LGEIT

>member
-1 MVTETR
+1 MV
-7 PTPEVGNHTG
+7 
-17 SASHRHGLIGAI
+17 
-29 LDIAV
+29 LDISV
-34 RFRWAVIVLTVFAAI
+34 RFRWAIIVLTVFAAI
-49 YGAMNLL
+49 YGAFNLV

-74 TSASA
+74 TSAPA

-126 IYFARQ
+126 LYFARQ
-132 QVNERLAPI
+132 QVNERLSPI

-169 YEYPGGRDAPK
+169 YEHPGGRGAPT
-180 GGRTGWQPDGSFI
+180 GRSTGWQADGSFI
-193 TERGERLDTEVAK
+193 TERGDRLESEVAK

-249 LTGYGLSFDTL
+249 LTGYGLSFDSL

-265 AANLAEGANFV
+265 AANLAAGANFV
-276 DRAGEA
+276 DRADEA
-282 LLVRVDARLGGTQDI
+282 LLVRVDARLGSIADI
-297 EQAVVATREGV
+297 EEAVVATREGV
-308 PIRIGDVASVR
+308 PIRIGDVATVEV
-319 IGGDLRTG
+319 GGDLRTG

-344 SGENSR
+344 AGENSR
-350 TVAAASAERLEEV
+350 TVAAGSAERLEEV
-363 RASLPAGVVAEIVYN
+363 RASLPEGIVADIVYN

-398 LLVIAVLFLMLGNIR
+398 LLVIAVLFLLLGNIR
-413 AAIIAALV
+413 AAIITALV
-421 IPVSMLMAAVGM
+421 IPISMLMAAIGM

-456 AVIIVENSVARLAA
+456 AVIIVENSVARLAM
-470 RQHHEGRLLS
+470 RQHREGRLLT

-493 EMIRPTVYGQAII
+493 EMIKPTVYGQAII
-506 LLVYAPLLTF
+506 FLVFAPLLTF
-516 TGVEGKTFSPMAITV
+516 TGVEGKTFSPMAITM

-543 TFVPAMIAVLLNRK
+543 TFVPAMIAVLLNKK
-557 LTEKDVKPVR
+557 LTETEVKPIR
-567 IAKERYG
+567 WTKDRYG
-574 PALRR
+574 PALRK

-584 WPVIGAGAGMFA
+584 WPVIGGGVGVFA
-596 VAALMFTFLGSE
+596 VAAFVFGFLGSE
-608 FTPQLDERDI
+608 FTPQLDETDL

-631 RSLAMQRQVE
+631 RSLSMQRRVE
-641 DKLEAFPQVEL
+641 DRLEEFPQVEL

-688 LSKDELVAE
+688 LSKDELVAQ
-697 MEESL
+697 MEEGL
-702 SGLVGNLYEFSQPIE
+702 GELVGNLYEFSQPIE

-742 LTRSAGEVAG
+742 LTEAAGDVAG
-752 VLRGVE
+752 VLQGVE

-791 EVAQSVAIAL
+791 DVAQSVAIAL

-809 FEGDRRFDVVVRLAD
+809 FEGDRRFEVIVRLEA
-824 ATRDDFDQLGALP
+824 AARDDFDQLGALP

-844 TVPLRTLADFQVVDG
+844 TVPLRALADFRVVDG

-888 EARAGVSENVNLPAA
+888 EAQEGVAAQVDMPPA

-917 AQARLGLVVPV
+917 AQARLAIVVPV
-928 CFALVLLLL
+928 CFALVLFLL

-954 PMALAGGVFAL
+954 PMALAGGIFAL
-965 ALRGMPFSVSAAVG
+965 ALRDLPFSVSAAVG

-989 NGLVMMTAIRQRL
+989 NGLVMMTAIKQRL
-1002 DKGMSLDDAICDG
+1002 EKGMALDEAIEDG
-1015 ALARLRPVLMTAL
+1015 ALARMRPVLMTAL

-1042 TGAEVQR
+1042 TGSEVQR

-1062 TALTLFVL
+1062 TILTLFVL
-1070 PAIARLVLREN
+1070 PAIARLVLHRSDDERS
-1081 GQDVGWREKWR
+1081 WREKWWDR
-1092 AMLRLN
+1092 LRRN
-1098 LTRDERRE
+1098 VTREERDELRE
-1106 YPTGEI
+1106 VT